1 MKRLIFLFIL
11 FLSNQLLFSQQ
22 SVTVDCSTGPIS
34 TTFCYDTGL
43 DNSYVFSSNDGTPLN
58 LTIDEGQVEN
68 GWDEFIVY
76 DSDGVTE
83 LTPTQPFYGNGGNLA
98 GLSFQ
103 SSGDS
108 ITLLVD
114 EDGSISCVSSG
125 YTPITFTISCA
136 TCINPTVDFEVVSDC
151 LNGPQF
157 FLDVNVTDLGSASSL
172 TISDNQGN
180 NSTVNNAGTF
190 QFGPY
195 TNNTDVQFTAT
206 NDDDVNC
213 SLTSGSL
220 TQEYCATTLVDC
232 GIGPVS
238 NSYCYG
244 NGDTTQF
251 EYVSSDGSPI
261 NLTIDSGLIEAGW
274 DIITITDSDGSIL
287 FQGDNGGDL
296 TGLAFQSSGD
306 TMYFGFQTDG
316 SVSCQSSSTYSA
328 GIDWTVACAT
338 CTNPSAEYAVIDDCA
353 NGDQFLI
360 DVNITDMGD
369 AGSLTISDNYSSNTE
384 QVTTTGIVQ
393 MGPYPFLTDIIITTS
408 NDQDVNCVINSNPIQ
423 LFACLPENDNCSG
436 AIIIE
441 ANEDDSCDAS
451 GSGTLVAATPSS
463 ESNSCGGSS
472 DDDVWFEFTAVSE
485 NHAISLYN
493 IVGDTQDLYHV
504 LYEGDGCGNLNQIYC
519 SDDNNS
525 TANGLILGSSYFI
538 RVYSFT
544 ANELSNL
551 TFDICVFTVPPPIST
566 STTLY
571 TVDELVTDVLIDSEC
586 NQAFN
591 VTSSTGIDFGS
602 TNGIGYFESNG
613 SSWPFE
619 DGLIMTSGDVA
630 NAIGPESG
638 VLVDGGF
645 EWPGD
650 GDLEAFIPGLNAGDT
665 NNASIIEFDFVP
677 VTNNMSFDFIFA
689 AEEYG
694 TFQCTFTDA
703 FAFLLTDS
711 SGNTTNL
718 AIVPGTDDPI
728 SVLTVRDDQYNGACE
743 SVNAEWFA
751 NYYGP
756 GGLPP
761 LTSPTNFIGHTE
773 VMTASAT
780 VIPNEVYTIKL
791 VVADDGDTIYDS
803 AVFIDGGSFDIGQ
816 LDLGDDILVSSG
828 NALCEGQEIIL
839 DAGALPNNSSIEW
852 FMDGLLI
859 DDANDVTLAVTE
871 TAFYSAT
878 ITVDNTDCTYGDDIL
893 VEFFQSPIITPVN
906 DNIIKCANEGF
917 TLEVDIE
924 NSDQLNSL
932 TYIWTLD
939 GIDVQI
945 GSENTYYLN
954 ELAEESGEFTVT
966 VFDDIT
972 YCWNSTTITVQ
983 FYENSYCVDLPQGL
997 SPNGDGFNDCLI
1009 LDHLED
1015 RDDIDRIDVFNR
1027 YGTKIYELNE
1037 YIDQWCGYDNE
1048 GKTVPV
1054 GTYFYIIYFHSTKEP
1069 INSWIYV
1076 NY

>member
-1 MKRLIFLFIL
+1 M
-11 FLSNQLLFSQQ
+11 
-22 SVTVDCSTGPIS
+22 DCSAGPVS
-34 TTFCYDTGL
+34 TTFCYDTGQ
-43 DNSYVFSSNDGTPLN
+43 DNSYTFTSNDGTPLN
-58 LTIDEGQVEN
+58 LTIDEGQVETN
-68 GWDEFIVY
+68 WDELEIR
-76 DSDGVTE
+76 DSDGTV
-83 LTPTQPFYGNGGNLA
+83 LYNGYGNGGNIA
-98 GLSFQ
+98 GFSFQ
-103 SSGDS
+103 SSGDT
-108 ITLLVD
+108 ITLEVV

-125 YTPITFTISCA
+125 YTPITFSVSCA
-136 TCINPTVDFEVVSDC
+136 TCVNPQVDYEVVSDC
-151 LNGPQF
+151 LNAPQF
-157 FLDVNVTDLGSASSL
+157 FVDVNVTDLGSAGSL

-180 NSTVNNAGTF
+180 SSSATATGTI

-195 TNNTDVQFTAT
+195 ANNTNVQITT
-206 NDDDVNC
+206 SNDDDANC
-213 SLTSGSL
+213 SSSSGPL

-232 GIGPVS
+232 AVGPVS
-238 NSYCYG
+238 SSYCYG

-251 EYVSSDGSPI
+251 EYVSSDGSPL

-274 DIITITDSDGSIL
+274 DIIIITDTDGSIL

-296 TGLAFQSSGD
+296 TGLSFQSSGD
-306 TMYFGFQTDG
+306 TIYLGFQTDG
-316 SVSCQSSSTYSA
+316 SISCASSSTYA
-328 GIDWTVACAT
+328 GGIDWTVACAT
-338 CTNPSAEYAVIDDCA
+338 CTNPSAEYTVIDDCA

-360 DVNITDMGD
+360 DVNITSMGD
-369 AGSLTISDNYSSNTE
+369 ATSLTISDNYSSNTE
-384 QVTTTGIVQ
+384 QTSSTGVVQ
-393 MGPYPFLTDIIITTS
+393 MGPYPFLTDIVITVS
-408 NDQDVNCVINSNPIQ
+408 NDQDVNCVINSSPIQ
-423 LFACLPENDNCSG
+423 LFACPPENDNCSG
-436 AIIIE
+436 ATMIE
-441 ANEDDSCDAS
+441 ANEDESCDAS

-463 ESNSCGGSS
+463 ESNSCGGSA

-504 LYEGDGCGNLNQIYC
+504 LYEGDGCGSLNQIYC

-525 TANGLILGSSYFI
+525 TANDLTIGNNYFV

-566 STTLY
+566 TTSLY
-571 TVDELVTDVLIDSEC
+571 TVEELVTDVLIDSQC

-591 VTSSTGIDFGS
+591 ITSSTGSDFGS
-602 TNGIGYFESNG
+602 TNGIGYFEANG

-619 DGLIMTSGDVA
+619 NGLIMTSGDVA
-630 NAIGPESG
+630 NAPGPESG
-638 VLVDGGF
+638 VLLDGTYA
-645 EWPGD
+645 WPGD

-665 NNASIIEFDFVP
+665 NNASIIEFEFVP
-677 VTNNMSFDFIFA
+677 VSNSMSFDFIFA

-711 SGNTTNL
+711 AGNTTNL
-718 AIVPGTDDPI
+718 GIVPGTDDPI

-743 SVNAEWFA
+743 SVNEEWFA

-816 LDLGDDILVSSG
+816 LDLGEDILVSSG
-828 NALCEGQEIIL
+828 NALCEGQEIVL
-839 DAGALPNNSSIEW
+839 DAGALPNNSTIEW
-852 FMDGLLI
+852 FMDGTLMEGETG
-859 DDANDVTLAVTE
+859 VTLTVTE
-871 TAFYSAT
+871 TAFYSAI
-878 ITVDNTDCTYGDDIL
+878 ITVDNTDCSYGDDIL
-893 VEFFQSPIITPVN
+893 VEFFQSPVISPVE
-906 DNIIKCANEGF
+906 DAVIKCANEGY
-917 TLEVDIE
+917 TLEVNIE

-939 GIDVQI
+939 GIDLQT
-945 GSENTYYLN
+945 GTENTYYLDEMN
-954 ELAEESGEFTVT
+954 EESGEFTVT

-972 YCWNSTTITVQ
+972 YCWSSTTINVD

-1015 RDDIDRIDVFNR
+1015 REDIDKIEVFNR

-1037 YIDQWCGYDNE
+1037 YVDQWCGSDQD
-1048 GKTVPV
+1048 GKVVPV
-1054 GTYFYIIYFHSTKEP
+1054 GTYFYIIYFNSSKEP
-1069 INSWIYV
+1069 ITSWIYV

>member
-1 MKRLIFLFIL
+1 MKRFIFFIAL
-11 FLSNQLLFSQQ
+11 FLSTQFIISQQ
-22 SVTVDCSTGPIS
+22 NTTVDCTTGPVS
-34 TTFCYDTGL
+34 TTFCYDTGM
-43 DNSYVFSSNDGTPLN
+43 DNSYTFTSNDGTPLN
-58 LTIDEGQVEN
+58 LTIAEGQVETN
-68 GWDEFIVY
+68 WDELEIR
-76 DSDGVTE
+76 DSDGTV
-83 LTPTQPFYGNGGNLA
+83 LYNGYGNGGDISA
-98 GLSFQ
+98 LSFQ

-108 ITLLVD
+108 ITLEVV

-125 YTPITFTISCA
+125 YTPITFIVSCA
-136 TCINPTVDFEVVSDC
+136 TCVNPQVDYEVVSDC
-151 LNGPQF
+151 LNAPQF
-157 FLDVNVTDLGSASSL
+157 FVDVNVTDLGSAGSL

-180 NSTVNNAGTF
+180 TSSTSNTGTI

-195 TNNTDVQFTAT
+195 ANNTDVQITASN
-206 NDDDVNC
+206 NDDANC
-213 SLTSGSL
+213 SSTSGPL

-232 GIGPVS
+232 AVGPVS
-238 NSYCYG
+238 SSYCYG

-251 EYVSSDGSPI
+251 EYVSSDGSPL
-261 NLTIDSGLIEAGW
+261 NLTVDSGLIEAGW
-274 DIITITDSDGSIL
+274 DIIIVTDTDGSIL

-296 TGLAFQSSGD
+296 TGLSFQSSGD
-306 TMYFGFQTDG
+306 TIYLGFQTDG
-316 SVSCQSSSTYSA
+316 SISCTSSSTYA
-328 GIDWTVACAT
+328 GGIDWTVACAT
-338 CTNPSAEYAVIDDCA
+338 CTNPSAEYTVIDDCA

-360 DVNITDMGD
+360 DVNITSMGD

-384 QVTTTGIVQ
+384 QTSSTGIVQ
-393 MGPYPFLTDIIITTS
+393 MGPYPFLTDIIITVS

-423 LFACLPENDNCSG
+423 LFACPPENDNCSG
-436 AIIIE
+436 AIFIE
-441 ANEDDSCDAS
+441 ANEDESCNAS

-463 ESNSCGGSS
+463 ESNACGGSA

-493 IVGDTQDLYHV
+493 IIGDTQDLYHV
-504 LYEGDGCGNLNQIYC
+504 LYEGDGCGNLNQVYC

-525 TANGLILGSSYFI
+525 TANGLTVGDNYFV

-571 TVDELVTDVLIDSEC
+571 SVEELVTEVLIDSEC

-602 TNGIGYFESNG
+602 TNGIGYFEANG

-619 DGLIMTSGDVA
+619 NGLIMTSGDVA
-630 NAIGPESG
+630 NAAGPESG
-638 VLVDGGF
+638 VLVDGTYA
-645 EWPGD
+645 WPGD

-665 NNASIIEFDFVP
+665 NNASIIEFEFVP
-677 VTNNMSFDFIFA
+677 VSNSMSFDFIFA

-711 SGNTTNL
+711 SGNTSNL

-728 SVLTVRDDQYNGACE
+728 SVLTVRDDQYNGSCE

-773 VMTASAT
+773 VMTATAT

-816 LDLGDDILVSSG
+816 LDLGEDILVSSG
-828 NALCEGQEIIL
+828 NALCEGQEIVL

-852 FMDGLLI
+852 FMDGTLLEGETG
-859 DDANDVTLAVTE
+859 VTLSVTE
-871 TAFYSAT
+871 TAFYSAI
-878 ITVDNTDCTYGDDIL
+878 ITVDNTDCAYGDDIL
-893 VEFFQSPIITPVN
+893 VEFFQSPQIVAVE
-906 DNIIKCANEGF
+906 DSIIKCANEGY
-917 TLEVDIE
+917 TLEVNIE

-939 GIDVQI
+939 GIDLQT
-945 GSENTYYLN
+945 GTDNTYYLD
-954 ELAEESGEFTVT
+954 ELTEETGEFTVT
-966 VFDDIT
+966 VFDDVT
-972 YCWNSTTITVQ
+972 YCWNSITINVD

-997 SPNGDGFNDCLI
+997 SPNGDGYNDCLI

-1015 RDDIDRIDVFNR
+1015 IEDIDKIEVFNR
-1027 YGTKIYELNE
+1027 YGTKIYEMNE
-1037 YIDQWCGYDNE
+1037 YVDQWCGVDQD
-1048 GKTVPV
+1048 GKIVPV
-1054 GTYFYIIYFHSTKEP
+1054 GTYFYIIYFNSTKEP
-1069 INSWIYV
+1069 ITSWIYV

>member
-1 MKRLIFLFIL
+1 MRYLLLSIFSIIH
-11 FLSNQLLFSQQ
+11 LSTFSQQ
-22 SVTVDCSTGPIS
+22 NTTVDCSAGPVS
-34 TTFCYDTGL
+34 TTFCYDTGQ
-43 DNSYVFSSNDGTPLN
+43 DNSYTFTSNDGTPLN
-58 LTIDEGQVEN
+58 LTIDEGQVETN
-68 GWDEFIVY
+68 WDELEIR
-76 DSDGVTE
+76 DSDGTV
-83 LTPTQPFYGNGGNLA
+83 LYNGYGNGGNIA
-98 GLSFQ
+98 GFSFQ
-103 SSGDS
+103 SSGDT
-108 ITLLVD
+108 ITLEVV

-125 YTPITFTISCA
+125 YTPITFSVSCA
-136 TCINPTVDFEVVSDC
+136 TCVNPQVDYEVVSDC
-151 LNGPQF
+151 LNAPQF
-157 FLDVNVTDLGSASSL
+157 FVDVNVTDLGSAGSL

-180 NSTVNNAGTF
+180 SSSATGTGII

-195 TNNTDVQFTAT
+195 ANNTNVQITAS
-206 NDDDVNC
+206 NDDDANC
-213 SLTSGSL
+213 SSSSGPL

-232 GIGPVS
+232 AVGPVS
-238 NSYCYG
+238 SSYCYG

-251 EYVSSDGSPI
+251 EYVSSDGSPL

-274 DIITITDSDGSIL
+274 DIIIITDTDGSIL

-296 TGLAFQSSGD
+296 TGLSFQSSGD
-306 TMYFGFQTDG
+306 TIYLGFQTDG
-316 SVSCQSSSTYSA
+316 SVSCTSSSTYA
-328 GIDWTVACAT
+328 GGIDWTVACAT
-338 CTNPSAEYAVIDDCA
+338 CTNPSAEYTVIDDCA

-360 DVNITDMGD
+360 DVNITSMGD
-369 AGSLTISDNYSSNTE
+369 ATSLTISDNYSSNTE
-384 QVTTTGIVQ
+384 QTSSTGVVQ
-393 MGPYPFLTDIIITTS
+393 MGPYPFLTDIVITVS
-408 NDQDVNCVINSNPIQ
+408 NDQDVNCVINSSPIQ
-423 LFACLPENDNCSG
+423 LFACPPENDNCSG
-436 AIIIE
+436 ATMIE
-441 ANEDDSCDAS
+441 ANEDERCDVS

-463 ESNSCGGSS
+463 ESNSCGGSA

-504 LYEGDGCGNLNQIYC
+504 LYEGDGCGSLNQIYC

-525 TANGLILGSSYFI
+525 TANDLTIGNNYFV

-566 STTLY
+566 TTSLY
-571 TVDELVTDVLIDSEC
+571 TVEELVTDVLIDSQC

-591 VTSSTGIDFGS
+591 ITSSTGSDFGS
-602 TNGIGYFESNG
+602 TNGIGYFEANG

-619 DGLIMTSGDVA
+619 NGLIMTSGDVA
-630 NAIGPESG
+630 NAPGPESG
-638 VLVDGGF
+638 VLLDGTYA
-645 EWPGD
+645 WPGD

-665 NNASIIEFDFVP
+665 NNASIIEFEFVP
-677 VTNNMSFDFIFA
+677 VSNSMSFDFIFA

-711 SGNTTNL
+711 AGNTANL

-728 SVLTVRDDQYNGACE
+728 SVLTVRDDQYNGSCE
-743 SVNAEWFA
+743 SVNEEWFA

-816 LDLGDDILVSSG
+816 LDLGEDILVSSG
-828 NALCEGQEIIL
+828 NALCEGQEIVL
-839 DAGALPNNSSIEW
+839 DAGALPNNSTIEW
-852 FMDGLLI
+852 FMDGALI
-859 DDANDVTLAVTE
+859 EGETGVTLAVTE
-871 TAFYSAT
+871 TAFYSAI
-878 ITVDNTDCTYGDDIL
+878 ITVDNTDCAYGDDIL
-893 VEFFQSPIITPVN
+893 VEFFQSPVISPVE
-906 DNIIKCANEGF
+906 DEIIKCANEGY
-917 TLEVDIE
+917 TLEVNIE

-932 TYIWTLD
+932 TYIWTLN
-939 GIDVQI
+939 GIDLQT
-945 GSENTYYLN
+945 GTENTYYLDEMN
-954 ELAEESGEFTVT
+954 EESGEFTVT

-972 YCWNSTTITVQ
+972 YCWSSTTINVD

-1015 RDDIDRIDVFNR
+1015 REDIDKIEVFNR

-1037 YIDQWCGYDNE
+1037 YVDQWCGSDQD
-1048 GKTVPV
+1048 GKVVPV
-1054 GTYFYIIYFHSTKEP
+1054 GTYFYIIYFNSSKEP
-1069 INSWIYV
+1069 ITSWIYV

>member
-1 MKRLIFLFIL
+1 M
-11 FLSNQLLFSQQ
+11 
-22 SVTVDCSTGPIS
+22 DCSAGPVS
-34 TTFCYDTGL
+34 TTFCYDTGQ
-43 DNSYVFSSNDGTPLN
+43 DNSFTFTSNDGTPLN
-58 LTIDEGQVEN
+58 LTIDEGQVETN
-68 GWDEFIVY
+68 WDELEIR
-76 DSDGVTE
+76 DSDGTV
-83 LTPTQPFYGNGGNLA
+83 LYNGYGNGGNIA
-98 GLSFQ
+98 GFSFQ
-103 SSGDS
+103 SSGDT
-108 ITLLVD
+108 ITLEVV

-125 YTPITFTISCA
+125 YTPITFTVSCA
-136 TCINPTVDFEVVSDC
+136 TCVNPQVDYEVVSDC
-151 LNGPQF
+151 LNAPQF
-157 FLDVNVTDLGSASSL
+157 FVDVNVTDLGSAGSL

-180 NSTVNNAGTF
+180 SSSATATGTI

-195 TNNTDVQFTAT
+195 ANNTNVQITT
-206 NDDDVNC
+206 SNDDDANC
-213 SLTSGSL
+213 SSSSGPL

-232 GIGPVS
+232 AVGPVS
-238 NSYCYG
+238 SSYCYG

-251 EYVSSDGSPI
+251 EYVSSDGSPL

-274 DIITITDSDGSIL
+274 DIIIITDTDGSIL

-296 TGLAFQSSGD
+296 TGLSFQSSGD
-306 TMYFGFQTDG
+306 TIYLGFQTDG
-316 SVSCQSSSTYSA
+316 SVSCASSSTYA
-328 GIDWTVACAT
+328 GGIDWTVACAT
-338 CTNPSAEYAVIDDCA
+338 CTNPSAEYTVIDDCA

-360 DVNITDMGD
+360 DVNITSMGD
-369 AGSLTISDNYSSNTE
+369 ATSLTISDNYSSNTE
-384 QVTTTGIVQ
+384 QTSSTGVVQ
-393 MGPYPFLTDIIITTS
+393 MGPYPFLTDIVITVS
-408 NDQDVNCVINSNPIQ
+408 NDQDVNCVINSSPIQ
-423 LFACLPENDNCSG
+423 LFACPPENDNCSG
-436 AIIIE
+436 ATMIE
-441 ANEDDSCDAS
+441 ANEDESCDAS

-463 ESNSCGGSS
+463 ESNSCGGSA

-504 LYEGDGCGNLNQIYC
+504 LYEGDGCGSLNQIYC

-525 TANGLILGSSYFI
+525 TANELTIGNNYFV

-566 STTLY
+566 TTSLY
-571 TVDELVTDVLIDSEC
+571 TVEELVTDVLIDSQC

-591 VTSSTGIDFGS
+591 ITSSTGSDFGS
-602 TNGIGYFESNG
+602 TNGIGYFEANG

-619 DGLIMTSGDVA
+619 NGLIMTSGDVA
-630 NAIGPESG
+630 NAPGPESG
-638 VLVDGGF
+638 VLLDGTYA
-645 EWPGD
+645 WPGD

-665 NNASIIEFDFVP
+665 NNASIIEFEFVP
-677 VTNNMSFDFIFA
+677 VSNSMSFDFIFA

-711 SGNTTNL
+711 AGNTTNL

-743 SVNAEWFA
+743 SVNEEWFA

-816 LDLGDDILVSSG
+816 LDLGEDILVSSG
-828 NALCEGQEIIL
+828 NALCEGQEIVL

-852 FMDGLLI
+852 FMDGNLMEGETG
-859 DDANDVTLAVTE
+859 VTLTVTE
-871 TAFYSAT
+871 TAFYSAL
-878 ITVDNTDCTYGDDIL
+878 ITVDNTDCSYGDDIL
-893 VEFFQSPIITPVN
+893 IEFFQSPVISTVE
-906 DNIIKCANEGF
+906 DAVIKCANEGY
-917 TLEVDIE
+917 TLEVNIE

-939 GIDVQI
+939 GIDLQT
-945 GSENTYYLN
+945 GTENTYYLDEMN
-954 ELAEESGEFTVT
+954 EESGEFTVT

-972 YCWNSTTITVQ
+972 YCWSSTTINVD

-1015 RDDIDRIDVFNR
+1015 REDIDKIEVFNR

-1037 YIDQWCGYDNE
+1037 YVDQWCGSDQD
-1048 GKTVPV
+1048 GKVVPV
-1054 GTYFYIIYFHSTKEP
+1054 GTYFYIIYFNSSKEP
-1069 INSWIYV
+1069 ITSWIYV

>member
-1 MKRLIFLFIL
+1 MKRFIFFIAL
-11 FLSNQLLFSQQ
+11 FLSTQFIISQQ
-22 SVTVDCSTGPIS
+22 NTTVNCTTGPVS
-34 TTFCYDTGL
+34 TTFCYDTGM
-43 DNSYVFSSNDGTPLN
+43 DNSYTFTSNDGTPLN
-58 LTIDEGQVEN
+58 LTIAEGQVETN
-68 GWDEFIVY
+68 WDELEIR
-76 DSDGVTE
+76 DSDGSV
-83 LTPTQPFYGNGGNLA
+83 LYNGYGNGGNIS
-98 GLSFQ
+98 GFSFQ
-103 SSGDS
+103 SSGDT
-108 ITLLVD
+108 ITLEVV

-125 YTPITFTISCA
+125 YTPITFIVSCA
-136 TCINPTVDFEVVSDC
+136 TCVNPQVDYEVVSDC
-151 LNGPQF
+151 LNAPQF
-157 FLDVNVTDLGSASSL
+157 FVDVNVTDLGSAGSL

-180 NSTVNNAGTF
+180 TSSTSNTGTI

-195 TNNTDVQFTAT
+195 DNNTDVQITASN
-206 NDDDVNC
+206 NDDANC
-213 SLTSGSL
+213 SSSSGPL

-232 GIGPVS
+232 GVGPVS
-238 NSYCYG
+238 SSYCYG

-251 EYVSSDGSPI
+251 EYVSSDGSPL
-261 NLTIDSGLIEAGW
+261 NLTVDSGLIEAGW
-274 DIITITDSDGSIL
+274 DIIIVTDTDGSIL

-296 TGLAFQSSGD
+296 TGLSFQSSGD
-306 TMYFGFQTDG
+306 TIYFGFQTDG
-316 SVSCQSSSTYSA
+316 SISCTSSSTYA
-328 GIDWTVACAT
+328 GGIDWTVACAT
-338 CTNPSAEYAVIDDCA
+338 CTNPSAEYTVIDDCA

-360 DVNITDMGD
+360 DVNITSMGD

-384 QVTTTGIVQ
+384 QTSSTGIVQ
-393 MGPYPFLTDIIITTS
+393 MGPYPFLTDIIITVS

-423 LFACLPENDNCSG
+423 LFACPPENDNCSG
-436 AIIIE
+436 AIFIE
-441 ANEDDSCDAS
+441 ANEDESCDAS

-463 ESNSCGGSS
+463 ESNACGGSA

-493 IVGDTQDLYHV
+493 IIGDTQDLYHV
-504 LYEGDGCGNLNQIYC
+504 LYEGDGCGNLNQVYC

-525 TANGLILGSSYFI
+525 TANGLTVGDNYFV

-544 ANELSNL
+544 ANELSSL

-566 STTLY
+566 STTLFS
-571 TVDELVTDVLIDSEC
+571 VEELVTEVLIDSEC

-602 TNGIGYFESNG
+602 TNGIGYFEANG

-619 DGLIMTSGDVA
+619 NGLIMTSGDVA
-630 NAIGPESG
+630 NAAGPESG
-638 VLVDGGF
+638 VLVDGTYA
-645 EWPGD
+645 WPGD

-665 NNASIIEFDFVP
+665 NNASIIEFEFVP
-677 VTNNMSFDFIFA
+677 VSNSMSFDFIFA

-718 AIVPGTDDPI
+718 AIVPGTDDPV
-728 SVLTVRDDQYNGACE
+728 SVLTVRDDQYNGSCE

-773 VMTASAT
+773 VMTATAT

-816 LDLGDDILVSSG
+816 LDLGEDILVSSG
-828 NALCEGQEIIL
+828 NALCEGQEIVL

-852 FMDGLLI
+852 FMDGILLEGETG
-859 DDANDVTLAVTE
+859 VTLSVTE
-871 TAFYSAT
+871 TAFYSAI
-878 ITVDNTDCTYGDDIL
+878 ITVDNTDCAYGDDIL
-893 VEFFQSPIITPVN
+893 VEFFQSPQIVAVE
-906 DNIIKCANEGF
+906 DSIIKCANEGY
-917 TLEVDIE
+917 TLEVNIE

-939 GIDVQI
+939 GIDLQT
-945 GSENTYYLN
+945 GSDNTYYLD
-954 ELAEESGEFTVT
+954 ELNEESGEFTVT

-972 YCWNSTTITVQ
+972 YCWNSITINVD

-1009 LDHLED
+1009 LDHLEAQE
-1015 RDDIDRIDVFNR
+1015 DIDKIEVFNR
-1027 YGTKIYELNE
+1027 YGTKIYEMNE
-1037 YIDQWCGYDNE
+1037 YVDQWCGVDQD
-1048 GKTVPV
+1048 GKIVPV
-1054 GTYFYIIYFHSTKEP
+1054 GTYFYIIYFNSTKEP
-1069 INSWIYV
+1069 ITSWIYV

>member
-1 MKRLIFLFIL
+1 MKRFTFFIALFFLV
-11 FLSNQLLFSQQ
+11 QLAFSQQ
-22 SVTVDCSTGPIS
+22 NTTVDCSVGPVS
-34 TTFCYDTGL
+34 TTFCYDTGQ
-43 DNSYVFSSNDGTPLN
+43 DNSYTFTSNDGTPLN
-58 LTIDEGQVEN
+58 LTIDEGQVETN
-68 GWDEFIVY
+68 WDELEIR
-76 DSDGVTE
+76 DSDGTV
-83 LTPTQPFYGNGGNLA
+83 LYNGYGNGGNIA
-98 GLSFQ
+98 GFSFQ
-103 SSGDS
+103 SSGDT
-108 ITLLVD
+108 ITLEVV

-125 YTPITFTISCA
+125 YTPITFTVSCA
-136 TCINPTVDFEVVSDC
+136 TCVNPQVDYEVVSDC
-151 LNGPQF
+151 LNAPQF
-157 FLDVNVTDLGSASSL
+157 FVDVNVTDLGSAGSL

-180 NSTVNNAGTF
+180 SSSATATGTI

-195 TNNTDVQFTAT
+195 ANNTNVQITT
-206 NDDDVNC
+206 SNDDDANC
-213 SLTSGSL
+213 SSSSGPL

-232 GIGPVS
+232 AVGPVS
-238 NSYCYG
+238 SSYCYG

-251 EYVSSDGSPI
+251 EYVSSDGSPL

-274 DIITITDSDGSIL
+274 DIIIITDTDGSIL

-296 TGLAFQSSGD
+296 TGLSFQSSGD
-306 TMYFGFQTDG
+306 TIYLGFQTDG
-316 SVSCQSSSTYSA
+316 SVSCASSSTYA
-328 GIDWTVACAT
+328 GGIDWTVACAT
-338 CTNPSAEYAVIDDCA
+338 CTNPSAEYTVIDDCA

-360 DVNITDMGD
+360 DVNITSMGD
-369 AGSLTISDNYSSNTE
+369 ATSLTISDNYSSNTE
-384 QVTTTGIVQ
+384 QTSSTGVVQ
-393 MGPYPFLTDIIITTS
+393 MGPYPFLTDIVITVS
-408 NDQDVNCVINSNPIQ
+408 NDQDVNCVINSSPIQ
-423 LFACLPENDNCSG
+423 LFACPPENDNCSG
-436 AIIIE
+436 ATMIE
-441 ANEDDSCDAS
+441 ANEDESCDAS

-463 ESNSCGGSS
+463 ESNSCGGSA

-504 LYEGDGCGNLNQIYC
+504 LYEGDGCGSLNQIYC

-525 TANGLILGSSYFI
+525 TANDLTIGNNYFV

-566 STTLY
+566 TTSLY
-571 TVDELVTDVLIDSEC
+571 TVEELVTDVLIDSQC

-591 VTSSTGIDFGS
+591 ITSSTGSDFGS
-602 TNGIGYFESNG
+602 TNGIGYFEANG

-619 DGLIMTSGDVA
+619 NGLIMTSGDVA
-630 NAIGPESG
+630 NAPGPESG
-638 VLVDGGF
+638 VLLDGTYA
-645 EWPGD
+645 WPGD

-665 NNASIIEFDFVP
+665 NNASIIEFEFVP
-677 VTNNMSFDFIFA
+677 VSNSMSFDFIFA

-711 SGNTTNL
+711 AGNTTNL

-743 SVNAEWFA
+743 SVNEEWFA

-816 LDLGDDILVSSG
+816 LDLGEDILVSSG
-828 NALCEGQEIIL
+828 NALCEGQEIVL
-839 DAGALPNNSSIEW
+839 DAGALPNNSTIEW
-852 FMDGLLI
+852 FMDGNLMEGETG
-859 DDANDVTLAVTE
+859 VTLTVTE
-871 TAFYSAT
+871 TAFYSAI
-878 ITVDNTDCTYGDDIL
+878 ITVDNTDCSYGDDIL
-893 VEFFQSPIITPVN
+893 IEFFQSPVISTVE
-906 DNIIKCANEGF
+906 DAVIKCANEGY
-917 TLEVDIE
+917 TLEVNIE

-939 GIDVQI
+939 GIDLQT
-945 GSENTYYLN
+945 GTENTYYLDEMN
-954 ELAEESGEFTVT
+954 EESGEFTVT

-972 YCWNSTTITVQ
+972 YCWSSTTINVD

-1015 RDDIDRIDVFNR
+1015 REDIDKIEVFNR

-1037 YIDQWCGYDNE
+1037 YVDQWCGSDQD
-1048 GKTVPV
+1048 GKVVPV
-1054 GTYFYIIYFHSTKEP
+1054 GTYFYIIYFNSSKEP
-1069 INSWIYV
+1069 ITSWIYV

>member
-1 MKRLIFLFIL
+1 MKRFIFFIALFFSVQLI
-11 FLSNQLLFSQQ
+11 FSQQ
-22 SVTVDCSTGPIS
+22 NTTVDCSAGPVS
-34 TTFCYDTGL
+34 TTFCYDTGQ
-43 DNSYVFSSNDGTPLN
+43 DNSYTFTSNDGTPLN
-58 LTIDEGQVEN
+58 LTIDEGQVETN
-68 GWDEFIVY
+68 WDELEIR
-76 DSDGVTE
+76 DSDGTV
-83 LTPTQPFYGNGGNLA
+83 LYNGYGNGGNIA
-98 GLSFQ
+98 GFSFQ
-103 SSGDS
+103 SSGDT
-108 ITLLVD
+108 ITLEVV

-125 YTPITFTISCA
+125 YTPITFTVSCA
-136 TCINPTVDFEVVSDC
+136 TCVNPQVDYEVVSDC
-151 LNGPQF
+151 LNAPQF
-157 FLDVNVTDLGSASSL
+157 FVDVNVTDLGSAGSL

-180 NSTVNNAGTF
+180 SSSATATGTI

-195 TNNTDVQFTAT
+195 ANNTNVQITT
-206 NDDDVNC
+206 SNDDDANC
-213 SLTSGSL
+213 SSSSGPL

-232 GIGPVS
+232 AVGPVS
-238 NSYCYG
+238 SSYCYG

-251 EYVSSDGSPI
+251 EYVSSDGSPL

-274 DIITITDSDGSIL
+274 DIIIITDTDGSIL

-296 TGLAFQSSGD
+296 TGLSFQSSGD
-306 TMYFGFQTDG
+306 TIYLGFQTDG
-316 SVSCQSSSTYSA
+316 SISCASSSTYA
-328 GIDWTVACAT
+328 GGIDWTVACAT
-338 CTNPSAEYAVIDDCA
+338 CTNPSAEYTVIDDCA

-360 DVNITDMGD
+360 DVNITSMGD
-369 AGSLTISDNYSSNTE
+369 ATSLTISDNYSSNTE
-384 QVTTTGIVQ
+384 QTSSTGVVQ
-393 MGPYPFLTDIIITTS
+393 MGPYPFLTDIVITVS
-408 NDQDVNCVINSNPIQ
+408 NDQDVNCVINSSPIQ
-423 LFACLPENDNCSG
+423 LFACPPENDNCSG
-436 AIIIE
+436 AIMIE
-441 ANEDDSCDAS
+441 ANEDESCDAS

-463 ESNSCGGSS
+463 ESNSCGGSA

-504 LYEGDGCGNLNQIYC
+504 LYEGDGCGSLNQIYC

-525 TANGLILGSSYFI
+525 TANDLTIGNNYFV

-566 STTLY
+566 NTSLY
-571 TVDELVTDVLIDSEC
+571 TVEELVTDVLIDSQC

-591 VTSSTGIDFGS
+591 ITSSTGSDFGS
-602 TNGIGYFESNG
+602 TNGIGYFEANG

-619 DGLIMTSGDVA
+619 NGLIMTSGDVA
-630 NAIGPESG
+630 NAPGPESG
-638 VLVDGGF
+638 VLLDGTYA
-645 EWPGD
+645 WPGD

-665 NNASIIEFDFVP
+665 NNASIIEFEFVP
-677 VTNNMSFDFIFA
+677 VSNSMSFDFIFA

-711 SGNTTNL
+711 AGNTTNL

-743 SVNAEWFA
+743 SVNEEWFA

-816 LDLGDDILVSSG
+816 LDLGEDILVSSG
-828 NALCEGQEIIL
+828 NALCEGQEIVL
-839 DAGALPNNSSIEW
+839 DAGALPNNSTIEW
-852 FMDGLLI
+852 FMDGTLMEGETG
-859 DDANDVTLAVTE
+859 VTLTVTE
-871 TAFYSAT
+871 TAFYSAI
-878 ITVDNTDCTYGDDIL
+878 ITVDNTDCSYGDDIL
-893 VEFFQSPIITPVN
+893 VEFFQSPVISPVE
-906 DNIIKCANEGF
+906 DAIIKCANEGY
-917 TLEVDIE
+917 TLEVNIE

-939 GIDVQI
+939 GIDLQT
-945 GSENTYYLN
+945 GTENTYYLDEMN
-954 ELAEESGEFTVT
+954 EESGEFTVT

-972 YCWNSTTITVQ
+972 YCWSSTTINVD

-1015 RDDIDRIDVFNR
+1015 REDIDKIEVFNR

-1037 YIDQWCGYDNE
+1037 YVDQWCGSDQD
-1048 GKTVPV
+1048 GKVVPV
-1054 GTYFYIIYFHSTKEP
+1054 GTYFYIIYFNSSKEP
-1069 INSWIYV
+1069 ITSWIYV

>member
-1 MKRLIFLFIL
+1 MKRFIFFIALF
-11 FLSNQLLFSQQ
+11 FSVQLMFSQQ
-22 SVTVDCSTGPIS
+22 NTTVDCSAGPVS
-34 TTFCYDTGL
+34 TTFCYDTGQ
-43 DNSYVFSSNDGTPLN
+43 DNSYTFTSNDGTPLN
-58 LTIDEGQVEN
+58 LTIDEGQVETN
-68 GWDEFIVY
+68 WDELEIR
-76 DSDGVTE
+76 DSDGTV
-83 LTPTQPFYGNGGNLA
+83 LYNGYGNGGNIA
-98 GLSFQ
+98 GFSFQ
-103 SSGDS
+103 SSGDT
-108 ITLLVD
+108 ITLEVV

-125 YTPITFTISCA
+125 YTPITFTVSCA
-136 TCINPTVDFEVVSDC
+136 TCVNPQVDYEVVSDC
-151 LNGPQF
+151 LNAPQF
-157 FLDVNVTDLGSASSL
+157 FVDVNVTDLGSAGSL

-180 NSTVNNAGTF
+180 SSSATATGTI

-195 TNNTDVQFTAT
+195 ANNTNVQITT
-206 NDDDVNC
+206 SNDDDANC
-213 SLTSGSL
+213 SSSSGPL

-232 GIGPVS
+232 AVGPVS
-238 NSYCYG
+238 SSYCYG

-251 EYVSSDGSPI
+251 EYVSSDGSPL

-274 DIITITDSDGSIL
+274 DIIIITDTDGSIL

-296 TGLAFQSSGD
+296 TGLSFQSSGD
-306 TMYFGFQTDG
+306 TIYLGFQTDG
-316 SVSCQSSSTYSA
+316 SISCASSSTYA
-328 GIDWTVACAT
+328 GGIDWTVACAT
-338 CTNPSAEYAVIDDCA
+338 CTNPSAEYTVIDDCA

-360 DVNITDMGD
+360 DVNITSMGD
-369 AGSLTISDNYSSNTE
+369 ATSLTISDNYSSNTE
-384 QVTTTGIVQ
+384 QTSSTGVVQ
-393 MGPYPFLTDIIITTS
+393 MGPYPFLTDIVITVS
-408 NDQDVNCVINSNPIQ
+408 NDQDVNCVINSSPIQ
-423 LFACLPENDNCSG
+423 LFACPPENDNCSG
-436 AIIIE
+436 ATMIE
-441 ANEDDSCDAS
+441 ANEDESCDAS

-463 ESNSCGGSS
+463 ESNSCGGSA

-504 LYEGDGCGNLNQIYC
+504 LYEGDGCGSLNQIYC

-525 TANGLILGSSYFI
+525 TANDLTIGNNYFV

-566 STTLY
+566 TTSLY
-571 TVDELVTDVLIDSEC
+571 TVEELVTDVLIDSQC

-591 VTSSTGIDFGS
+591 ITSSTGSDFGS
-602 TNGIGYFESNG
+602 TNGIGYFEANG

-619 DGLIMTSGDVA
+619 NGLIMTSGDVA
-630 NAIGPESG
+630 NAPGPESG
-638 VLVDGGF
+638 VLLDGTYA
-645 EWPGD
+645 WPGD

-665 NNASIIEFDFVP
+665 NNASIIEFEFVP
-677 VTNNMSFDFIFA
+677 VSNSMSFDFIFA

-711 SGNTTNL
+711 AGNTTNL

-743 SVNAEWFA
+743 SVNEEWFA

-816 LDLGDDILVSSG
+816 LDLGEDILVSSG
-828 NALCEGQEIIL
+828 NALCEGQEIVL
-839 DAGALPNNSSIEW
+839 DAGALPNNSTIEW
-852 FMDGLLI
+852 FMDGTLMEGETG
-859 DDANDVTLAVTE
+859 VTLTVTE
-871 TAFYSAT
+871 TAFYSAI
-878 ITVDNTDCTYGDDIL
+878 ITVDNTDCSYGDDIL
-893 VEFFQSPIITPVN
+893 VEFFQSPVISPVE
-906 DNIIKCANEGF
+906 DAIIKCANEGY
-917 TLEVDIE
+917 TLEVNIE

-939 GIDVQI
+939 GIDLQT
-945 GSENTYYLN
+945 GTENTYYLDEMN
-954 ELAEESGEFTVT
+954 EESGEFTVT

-972 YCWNSTTITVQ
+972 YCWSSTTINVD

-1015 RDDIDRIDVFNR
+1015 REDIDKIEVFNR

-1037 YIDQWCGYDNE
+1037 YVDQWCGSDQD
-1048 GKTVPV
+1048 GKVVPV
-1054 GTYFYIIYFHSTKEP
+1054 GTYFYIIYFNSSKEP
-1069 INSWIYV
+1069 ITSWIYV

>member
-1 MKRLIFLFIL
+1 MKRFTFFIALFFLV
-11 FLSNQLLFSQQ
+11 QLAFSQQ
-22 SVTVDCSTGPIS
+22 NTTVDCSAGPVS
-34 TTFCYDTGL
+34 TTFCYDTGQ
-43 DNSYVFSSNDGTPLN
+43 DNSFTFTSNDGTPLN
-58 LTIDEGQVEN
+58 LTIDEGQVETN
-68 GWDEFIVY
+68 WDELEIR
-76 DSDGVTE
+76 DSDGTV
-83 LTPTQPFYGNGGNLA
+83 LYNGYGNGGNIA
-98 GLSFQ
+98 GFSFQ
-103 SSGDS
+103 SSGDT
-108 ITLLVD
+108 ITLEVV

-125 YTPITFTISCA
+125 YTPITFTVSCA
-136 TCINPTVDFEVVSDC
+136 TCVNPQVDYEVVSDC
-151 LNGPQF
+151 LNAPQF
-157 FLDVNVTDLGSASSL
+157 FVDVNVTDLGSAGSL

-180 NSTVNNAGTF
+180 SSSATATGTI

-195 TNNTDVQFTAT
+195 INNTNVQITT
-206 NDDDVNC
+206 SNDDDANC
-213 SLTSGSL
+213 SSSSGPL

-232 GIGPVS
+232 AVGPVS
-238 NSYCYG
+238 SSYCYD

-251 EYVSSDGSPI
+251 EYVSSDGSPL

-274 DIITITDSDGSIL
+274 DIIIITDTDGSIL

-296 TGLAFQSSGD
+296 TGLSFQSSGD
-306 TMYFGFQTDG
+306 TINLGFQTDG
-316 SVSCQSSSTYSA
+316 SVSCTSSSTYA
-328 GIDWTVACAT
+328 GGIDWTVACAT
-338 CTNPSAEYAVIDDCA
+338 CTNPSAEYTVIDDCA

-360 DVNITDMGD
+360 DVNITSMGD
-369 AGSLTISDNYSSNTE
+369 ATSLTISDNYSSNTE
-384 QVTTTGIVQ
+384 QTSSTGVVQ
-393 MGPYPFLTDIIITTS
+393 MGPYPFLTDIVITVS
-408 NDQDVNCVINSNPIQ
+408 NDQDVNCVINSSPIQ
-423 LFACLPENDNCSG
+423 LFACPPENDNCSG
-436 AIIIE
+436 ATMIE
-441 ANEDDSCDAS
+441 ANEDESCDAS

-463 ESNSCGGSS
+463 ESNSCGGSA

-504 LYEGDGCGNLNQIYC
+504 LYEGDGCGSLNQIYC

-525 TANGLILGSSYFI
+525 TANDLTIGNNYFV

-566 STTLY
+566 TTSLY
-571 TVDELVTDVLIDSEC
+571 TVEELVTDVLIDSQC

-591 VTSSTGIDFGS
+591 ITSSTGSDFGS
-602 TNGIGYFESNG
+602 TNGIGYFEANG

-619 DGLIMTSGDVA
+619 NGLIMTSGDVA
-630 NAIGPESG
+630 NAPGPESG
-638 VLVDGGF
+638 VLLDGTYA
-645 EWPGD
+645 WPGD

-665 NNASIIEFDFVP
+665 NNASIIEFEFVP
-677 VTNNMSFDFIFA
+677 VSNSMSFDFIFA

-711 SGNTTNL
+711 AGNTTNL

-743 SVNAEWFA
+743 SVNEEWFA

-816 LDLGDDILVSSG
+816 LDLGEDILVSSG
-828 NALCEGQEIIL
+828 NALCEGQEIVL
-839 DAGALPNNSSIEW
+839 DAGALPNNSTIEW
-852 FMDGLLI
+852 FMDGALMEGETG
-859 DDANDVTLAVTE
+859 VTLTVTE
-871 TAFYSAT
+871 TAFYSAI
-878 ITVDNTDCTYGDDIL
+878 ITVDNTDCAYGDDIL
-893 VEFFQSPIITPVN
+893 VEFFQSPVISPVE
-906 DNIIKCANEGF
+906 DAIIKCANEGY
-917 TLEVDIE
+917 TLEVNIE

-939 GIDVQI
+939 GIDLQT
-945 GSENTYYLN
+945 GTENTYYLDEMN
-954 ELAEESGEFTVT
+954 EESGEFTVT

-972 YCWNSTTITVQ
+972 YCWSSTTINVD

-1015 RDDIDRIDVFNR
+1015 REDIDKIEVFNR

-1037 YIDQWCGYDNE
+1037 YVDQWCGSDQD
-1048 GKTVPV
+1048 GKVVPV
-1054 GTYFYIIYFHSTKEP
+1054 GTYFYIIYFNSSKEP
-1069 INSWIYV
+1069 ITSWIYV

>member
-1 MKRLIFLFIL
+1 MVG
-11 FLSNQLLFSQQ
+11 N
-22 SVTVDCSTGPIS
+22 IS
-34 TTFCYDTGL
+34 
-43 DNSYVFSSNDGTPLN
+43 
-58 LTIDEGQVEN
+58 
-68 GWDEFIVY
+68 
-76 DSDGVTE
+76 
-83 LTPTQPFYGNGGNLA
+83 A
-98 GLSFQ
+98 LSFQ

-108 ITLLVD
+108 ITLEVV

-125 YTPITFTISCA
+125 YTPITFIVSCA
-136 TCINPTVDFEVVSDC
+136 TCVNPQVDYEVVSDC
-151 LNGPQF
+151 LNAPQF
-157 FLDVNVTDLGSASSL
+157 FVDVNVTDLGSAGSL

-180 NSTVNNAGTF
+180 TSSTSNTGTI

-195 TNNTDVQFTAT
+195 ANNTDVQITASN
-206 NDDDVNC
+206 NDDANC
-213 SLTSGSL
+213 SSTSGPL

-232 GIGPVS
+232 AVGPVS
-238 NSYCYG
+238 SSYCYG

-251 EYVSSDGSPI
+251 EYVSSDGSPL
-261 NLTIDSGLIEAGW
+261 NLTVDSGLIEAGW
-274 DIITITDSDGSIL
+274 DIIIVTDTDGSIL

-296 TGLAFQSSGD
+296 TGLSFQSSGD
-306 TMYFGFQTDG
+306 TIYLGFQTDG
-316 SVSCQSSSTYSA
+316 SISCTSSSTYA
-328 GIDWTVACAT
+328 GGIDWTVACAT
-338 CTNPSAEYAVIDDCA
+338 CTNPSAEYTVIDDCA

-360 DVNITDMGD
+360 DVNITSMGD

-384 QVTTTGIVQ
+384 QTSSTGIVQ
-393 MGPYPFLTDIIITTS
+393 MGPYPFLTDIIITVS

-423 LFACLPENDNCSG
+423 LFACPPENDNCSG
-436 AIIIE
+436 AIFIE
-441 ANEDDSCDAS
+441 ANEDESCNAS

-463 ESNSCGGSS
+463 ESNACGGSA

-493 IVGDTQDLYHV
+493 IIGDTQDLYHV
-504 LYEGDGCGNLNQIYC
+504 LYEGDGCGNLNQVYC

-525 TANGLILGSSYFI
+525 TANGLTVGDNYFV

-571 TVDELVTDVLIDSEC
+571 SVEELVTEVLIDSEC

-602 TNGIGYFESNG
+602 TNGIGYFEANG

-619 DGLIMTSGDVA
+619 NGLIMTSGDVA
-630 NAIGPESG
+630 NAAGPESG
-638 VLVDGGF
+638 VLVDGTYA
-645 EWPGD
+645 WPGD

-665 NNASIIEFDFVP
+665 NNASIIEFEFVP
-677 VTNNMSFDFIFA
+677 VSNSMSFDFIFA

-711 SGNTTNL
+711 SGNTSNL

-728 SVLTVRDDQYNGACE
+728 SVLTVRDDQYNGSCE

-773 VMTASAT
+773 VMTATAT

-816 LDLGDDILVSSG
+816 LDLGEDILVSSG
-828 NALCEGQEIIL
+828 NALCEGQEIVL

-852 FMDGLLI
+852 FMDGTLLEGETG
-859 DDANDVTLAVTE
+859 VTLTVTE
-871 TAFYSAT
+871 TAFYSAI
-878 ITVDNTDCTYGDDIL
+878 ITVDNTDCAYGDDIL
-893 VEFFQSPIITPVN
+893 VEFFQSPQIVAVE
-906 DNIIKCANEGF
+906 DSIIKCANEGY
-917 TLEVDIE
+917 TLEVNIE

-939 GIDVQI
+939 GIDLQT
-945 GSENTYYLN
+945 GTDNTYYLD
-954 ELAEESGEFTVT
+954 ELTEETGEFTVT
-966 VFDDIT
+966 VFDDVT
-972 YCWNSTTITVQ
+972 YCWNSITINVD

-997 SPNGDGFNDCLI
+997 SPNGDGYNDCLI

-1015 RDDIDRIDVFNR
+1015 IEDIDKIEVFNR
-1027 YGTKIYELNE
+1027 YGTKIYEMNE
-1037 YIDQWCGYDNE
+1037 YVDQWCGVDQDD
-1048 GKTVPV
+1048 KIVPV
-1054 GTYFYIIYFHSTKEP
+1054 GTYFYIIYFNSTKEP
-1069 INSWIYV
+1069 ITSWIYV

>member
-1 MKRLIFLFIL
+1 MLGLIHL
-11 FLSNQLLFSQQ
+11 NTYSQQ
-22 SVTVDCSTGPIS
+22 NTTVDCTTGPVS
-34 TTFCYDTGL
+34 TTFCYDTGM
-43 DNSYVFSSNDGTPLN
+43 DNSYTFTSNDGTPLN
-58 LTIDEGQVEN
+58 LTIAEGQVETN
-68 GWDEFIVY
+68 WDELEIR
-76 DSDGVTE
+76 DSDGTV
-83 LTPTQPFYGNGGNLA
+83 LYNGYGNGGDISA
-98 GLSFQ
+98 LSFQ
-103 SSGDS
+103 SSGDT
-108 ITLLVD
+108 ITLEVV

-125 YTPITFTISCA
+125 YTPITFIVSCA
-136 TCINPTVDFEVVSDC
+136 TCVNPQVDYEVVSDC
-151 LNGPQF
+151 LNAPQF
-157 FLDVNVTDLGSASSL
+157 FVDVNVTDLGSAGSL

-180 NSTVNNAGTF
+180 TSSTSNTGTI

-195 TNNTDVQFTAT
+195 ANNTDVQITASN
-206 NDDDVNC
+206 NDDANC
-213 SLTSGSL
+213 SSTSGPL

-232 GIGPVS
+232 SVGPVS
-238 NSYCYG
+238 SSYCYG

-251 EYVSSDGSPI
+251 EYVSSDGSPL
-261 NLTIDSGLIEAGW
+261 NLTVDSGLIEAGW
-274 DIITITDSDGSIL
+274 DIIIVTDTDGSIL

-296 TGLAFQSSGD
+296 TGLSFQSSGD
-306 TMYFGFQTDG
+306 TIYFGFQTDG
-316 SVSCQSSSTYSA
+316 SISCTSSSTYA
-328 GIDWTVACAT
+328 GGIDWTVACAT
-338 CTNPSAEYAVIDDCA
+338 CTNPSAEYTVIDDCA

-360 DVNITDMGD
+360 DVNITSMGD

-384 QVTTTGIVQ
+384 QTSGTGIVQ
-393 MGPYPFLTDIIITTS
+393 MGPYPFLTDIIITVS

-423 LFACLPENDNCSG
+423 LFACPPENDNCSG
-436 AIIIE
+436 AIFIE
-441 ANEDDSCDAS
+441 ANEDESCNAS

-463 ESNSCGGSS
+463 ESNACGGSA

-493 IVGDTQDLYHV
+493 IIGDTQDLYHV
-504 LYEGDGCGNLNQIYC
+504 LYEGDGCGNLNQVYC

-525 TANGLILGSSYFI
+525 TANGLTVGDNYFV

-571 TVDELVTDVLIDSEC
+571 SVEELVTEVLIDSEC

-602 TNGIGYFESNG
+602 TNGIGYFEANG

-619 DGLIMTSGDVA
+619 NGLIMTSGDVA
-630 NAIGPESG
+630 NAAGPESG
-638 VLVDGGF
+638 VLVDGTYA
-645 EWPGD
+645 WPGD

-665 NNASIIEFDFVP
+665 NNASIIEFEFVP
-677 VTNNMSFDFIFA
+677 VSNSMSFDFIFA

-711 SGNTTNL
+711 SGNTSNL

-728 SVLTVRDDQYNGACE
+728 SVLTVRDDQYNGSCE

-773 VMTASAT
+773 VMTATAT

-816 LDLGDDILVSSG
+816 LDLGEDILVSSG
-828 NALCEGQEIIL
+828 NALCEGQEIVL

-852 FMDGLLI
+852 FMDGTLLEGETG
-859 DDANDVTLAVTE
+859 VTLSVTE
-871 TAFYSAT
+871 TAFYSAI
-878 ITVDNTDCTYGDDIL
+878 ITVDNTDCAYGDDIL
-893 VEFFQSPIITPVN
+893 VEFFQSPQIVAVE
-906 DNIIKCANEGF
+906 DSIIKCANEGY
-917 TLEVDIE
+917 TLEVNIE

-939 GIDVQI
+939 GIDLQI
-945 GSENTYYLN
+945 GTDNTYYLD
-954 ELAEESGEFTVT
+954 ELTEETGEFTVT
-966 VFDDIT
+966 VFDDVT
-972 YCWNSTTITVQ
+972 YCWNSITINVD

-997 SPNGDGFNDCLI
+997 SPNGDGYNDCLI

-1015 RDDIDRIDVFNR
+1015 IEDIDKIEVFNR
-1027 YGTKIYELNE
+1027 YGTKIYEMNE
-1037 YIDQWCGYDNE
+1037 YVDQWCGIDQD
-1048 GKTVPV
+1048 GKIVPV
-1054 GTYFYIIYFHSTKEP
+1054 GTYFYIIYFNSTKEP
-1069 INSWIYV
+1069 ITSWIYV

>member
-1 MKRLIFLFIL
+1 MKRFIFFIALFFSVQLI
-11 FLSNQLLFSQQ
+11 FSQQ
-22 SVTVDCSTGPIS
+22 NTTVDCSAGPVS
-34 TTFCYDTGL
+34 TTFCYDTGQ
-43 DNSYVFSSNDGTPLN
+43 DNSYTFTSNDGTPLN
-58 LTIDEGQVEN
+58 LTIDEGQVETN
-68 GWDEFIVY
+68 WDELEIR
-76 DSDGVTE
+76 DSDGTV
-83 LTPTQPFYGNGGNLA
+83 LYNGYGNGGNIA
-98 GLSFQ
+98 GFSFQ
-103 SSGDS
+103 SSGDT
-108 ITLLVD
+108 ITLEVV

-125 YTPITFTISCA
+125 YTPITFTVSCA
-136 TCINPTVDFEVVSDC
+136 TCVNPQVDYEVVSDC
-151 LNGPQF
+151 LNAPQF
-157 FLDVNVTDLGSASSL
+157 FVDVNVTDLGSAGSL

-180 NSTVNNAGTF
+180 SSSATATGTI

-195 TNNTDVQFTAT
+195 ANNTNVQITT
-206 NDDDVNC
+206 SNDDDANC
-213 SLTSGSL
+213 SSSSGPL

-232 GIGPVS
+232 AVGPVS
-238 NSYCYG
+238 SSYCYG

-251 EYVSSDGSPI
+251 EYVSSDGSPL

-274 DIITITDSDGSIL
+274 DIIIITDTDGSIL

-296 TGLAFQSSGD
+296 TGLSFQSSGD
-306 TMYFGFQTDG
+306 TIYLGFQTDG
-316 SVSCQSSSTYSA
+316 SISCASSSTYA
-328 GIDWTVACAT
+328 GGIDWTVACAT
-338 CTNPSAEYAVIDDCA
+338 CTNPSAEYTVIDDCA

-360 DVNITDMGD
+360 DVNITSMGD
-369 AGSLTISDNYSSNTE
+369 ATSLTISDNYSSNTE
-384 QVTTTGIVQ
+384 QTSSTGVVQ
-393 MGPYPFLTDIIITTS
+393 MGPYPFLTDIVITVS
-408 NDQDVNCVINSNPIQ
+408 NDQDVNCVINSSPIQ
-423 LFACLPENDNCSG
+423 LFACPPENDNCSG
-436 AIIIE
+436 AIMIE
-441 ANEDDSCDAS
+441 ANEDESCDAS

-463 ESNSCGGSS
+463 ESNSCGGSA

-493 IVGDTQDLYHV
+493 IIGDTQDLYHV
-504 LYEGDGCGNLNQIYC
+504 LYEGDGCGSLNQIYC

-525 TANGLILGSSYFI
+525 TANDLTIGNNYFV

-566 STTLY
+566 TTSLY
-571 TVDELVTDVLIDSEC
+571 TVEELVTDVLIDSQC

-591 VTSSTGIDFGS
+591 ITSSTGSDFGS
-602 TNGIGYFESNG
+602 TNGIGYFEANG

-619 DGLIMTSGDVA
+619 NGLIMTSGDVA
-630 NAIGPESG
+630 NAPGPESG
-638 VLVDGGF
+638 VLLDGTYA
-645 EWPGD
+645 WPGD

-665 NNASIIEFDFVP
+665 NNASIIEFEFVP
-677 VTNNMSFDFIFA
+677 VSNSMSFDFIFA

-711 SGNTTNL
+711 AGNTTNL

-743 SVNAEWFA
+743 SVNEEWFA

-816 LDLGDDILVSSG
+816 LDLGEDILVSSG
-828 NALCEGQEIIL
+828 NALCEGQEIVL
-839 DAGALPNNSSIEW
+839 DAGALPNNSTIEW
-852 FMDGLLI
+852 FMDGTLMEGESG
-859 DDANDVTLAVTE
+859 VTLTVTE
-871 TAFYSAT
+871 TAFYSAI
-878 ITVDNTDCTYGDDIL
+878 ITVDNTDCSYGDDIL
-893 VEFFQSPIITPVN
+893 VEFFQSPVISPVE
-906 DNIIKCANEGF
+906 DAIIKCANEGY
-917 TLEVDIE
+917 TLEVNIE

-939 GIDVQI
+939 GIDLQT
-945 GSENTYYLN
+945 GTENTYYLDEMN
-954 ELAEESGEFTVT
+954 EESGEFTVT

-972 YCWNSTTITVQ
+972 YCWSSTTINVD

-1015 RDDIDRIDVFNR
+1015 REDIDKVEVFNR

-1037 YIDQWCGYDNE
+1037 YVDQWCGSDQD
-1048 GKTVPV
+1048 GKVVPV
-1054 GTYFYIIYFHSTKEP
+1054 GTYFYIIYFNSSKEP
-1069 INSWIYV
+1069 ITSWIYV

>member
-1 MKRLIFLFIL
+1 MKRFIFFIAL
-11 FLSNQLLFSQQ
+11 FLSTQFIISQQ
-22 SVTVDCSTGPIS
+22 NTTVNCTTGPVS
-34 TTFCYDTGL
+34 TTFCYDTGM
-43 DNSYVFSSNDGTPLN
+43 DNSYTFTSNDGTPLN
-58 LTIDEGQVEN
+58 LTIAEGQVETN
-68 GWDEFIVY
+68 WDELEIR
-76 DSDGVTE
+76 DSDGTV
-83 LTPTQPFYGNGGNLA
+83 LYNGYGNGGNIS
-98 GLSFQ
+98 GFSFQ
-103 SSGDS
+103 SSGDT
-108 ITLLVD
+108 ITLEVV

-125 YTPITFTISCA
+125 YTPITFIVSCA
-136 TCINPTVDFEVVSDC
+136 TCVNPQVDYEVVSDC
-151 LNGPQF
+151 LNAPQF
-157 FLDVNVTDLGSASSL
+157 FVDVNVTDLGSAGSL

-180 NSTVNNAGTF
+180 TSNTSNTGTI

-195 TNNTDVQFTAT
+195 DNNTDVQITASN
-206 NDDDVNC
+206 NDDANC
-213 SLTSGSL
+213 SSSSGPL

-232 GIGPVS
+232 GVGPVS
-238 NSYCYG
+238 SSYCYG

-251 EYVSSDGSPI
+251 EYVSSDGSPL
-261 NLTIDSGLIEAGW
+261 NLTVDSGLIEAGW
-274 DIITITDSDGSIL
+274 DIIIVTDTDGSIL

-296 TGLAFQSSGD
+296 TGLSFQSSGD
-306 TMYFGFQTDG
+306 TIYFGFQTDG
-316 SVSCQSSSTYSA
+316 SISCTSSSTYA
-328 GIDWTVACAT
+328 GGIDWTVACAT
-338 CTNPSAEYAVIDDCA
+338 CTNPSAEYTVIDDCD

-360 DVNITDMGD
+360 DVNITSMGD

-384 QVTTTGIVQ
+384 QISSTGIVQ
-393 MGPYPFLTDIIITTS
+393 MGPYPFLTDIIITVS

-423 LFACLPENDNCSG
+423 LFACPPENDNCSG
-436 AIIIE
+436 AIFIE
-441 ANEDDSCDAS
+441 ANEDESCNAS
-451 GSGTLVAATPSS
+451 GSGTLVAATTSS
-463 ESNSCGGSS
+463 ESNACGGSA

-493 IVGDTQDLYHV
+493 IIGDTQDLYHV
-504 LYEGDGCGNLNQIYC
+504 LYEGDGCGNLNQVYC

-525 TANGLILGSSYFI
+525 TANGLTVGDNYFV

-571 TVDELVTDVLIDSEC
+571 SVEELVTEVLIDSEC

-602 TNGIGYFESNG
+602 TNGIGYFEANG

-619 DGLIMTSGDVA
+619 NGLIMTSGDVA
-630 NAIGPESG
+630 NAAGPESG
-638 VLVDGGF
+638 VLVDGTYA
-645 EWPGD
+645 WPGD
-650 GDLEAFIPGLNAGDT
+650 GDLEAFIPGLNTGDT
-665 NNASIIEFDFVP
+665 NNASIIEFEFVP
-677 VTNNMSFDFIFA
+677 VSNSMSFDFIFA

-718 AIVPGTDDPI
+718 AIVPGTDDPV
-728 SVLTVRDDQYNGACE
+728 SVLTVRDDQYNGSCE

-773 VMTASAT
+773 VMTATAT

-816 LDLGDDILVSSG
+816 LDLGEDILVSSG
-828 NALCEGQEIIL
+828 NALCEGQEIVL

-852 FMDGLLI
+852 FMDGILLEGETG
-859 DDANDVTLAVTE
+859 VTLSVTE
-871 TAFYSAT
+871 TAFYSAI
-878 ITVDNTDCTYGDDIL
+878 ITVDNTDCAYGDDIL
-893 VEFFQSPIITPVN
+893 VEFFQSPQIVALEN
-906 DNIIKCANEGF
+906 SIIKCANEGY
-917 TLEVDIE
+917 TLEVNIE

-939 GIDVQI
+939 GIDLQT
-945 GSENTYYLN
+945 GSDNTYYLD
-954 ELAEESGEFTVT
+954 ELNEESGEFTVT

-972 YCWNSTTITVQ
+972 YCWNSITINVD

-1009 LDHLED
+1009 LDHLEAQE
-1015 RDDIDRIDVFNR
+1015 DIDKIEVFNR
-1027 YGTKIYELNE
+1027 YGTKIYEMNE
-1037 YIDQWCGYDNE
+1037 YVDQWCGVDQD
-1048 GKTVPV
+1048 GKIVPV
-1054 GTYFYIIYFHSTKEP
+1054 GTYFYIIYFNSTKEP
-1069 INSWIYV
+1069 ITSWIYV

>member
-1 MKRLIFLFIL
+1 MKRFIFFIAL
-11 FLSNQLLFSQQ
+11 FLSTQFIISQQ
-22 SVTVDCSTGPIS
+22 NTTVDCTTGPVS
-34 TTFCYDTGL
+34 TTFCYDTGM
-43 DNSYVFSSNDGTPLN
+43 DNSYTFTSNDGTPLN
-58 LTIDEGQVEN
+58 LTIAEGQVETN
-68 GWDEFIVY
+68 WDELEIR
-76 DSDGVTE
+76 DSDGTV
-83 LTPTQPFYGNGGNLA
+83 LYNGYGNGGNISA
-98 GLSFQ
+98 LSFQ

-108 ITLLVD
+108 ITLEVV

-125 YTPITFTISCA
+125 YTPITFIVSCA
-136 TCINPTVDFEVVSDC
+136 TCVNPQVDYEVVSDC
-151 LNGPQF
+151 LNAPQF
-157 FLDVNVTDLGSASSL
+157 FVDVNVTDLGSAGSL

-180 NSTVNNAGTF
+180 TSSTSNTGTI

-195 TNNTDVQFTAT
+195 ANNTDVQITASN
-206 NDDDVNC
+206 NDDANC
-213 SLTSGSL
+213 SSTSGPL

-232 GIGPVS
+232 AVGPVS
-238 NSYCYG
+238 SSYCYG

-251 EYVSSDGSPI
+251 EYVSSDGSPL
-261 NLTIDSGLIEAGW
+261 NLTVDSGLIEAGW
-274 DIITITDSDGSIL
+274 DIIIVTDTDGSIL

-296 TGLAFQSSGD
+296 TGLSFQSSGD
-306 TMYFGFQTDG
+306 TIYLGFQTDG
-316 SVSCQSSSTYSA
+316 SISCTSSSTYA
-328 GIDWTVACAT
+328 GGIDWTVACAT
-338 CTNPSAEYAVIDDCA
+338 CTNPSAEYTVIDDCA

-360 DVNITDMGD
+360 DVNITSMGD

-384 QVTTTGIVQ
+384 QTSSTGIVQ
-393 MGPYPFLTDIIITTS
+393 MGPYPFLTDIIITVS

-423 LFACLPENDNCSG
+423 LFACPPENDNCSG
-436 AIIIE
+436 AIFIE
-441 ANEDDSCDAS
+441 ANEDESCNAS

-463 ESNSCGGSS
+463 ESNACGGSA

-493 IVGDTQDLYHV
+493 IIGDTQDLYHV
-504 LYEGDGCGNLNQIYC
+504 LYEGDGCGNLNQVYC

-525 TANGLILGSSYFI
+525 TANGLTVGDNYFV

-571 TVDELVTDVLIDSEC
+571 SVEELVTEVLIDSEC

-602 TNGIGYFESNG
+602 TNGIGYFEANG

-619 DGLIMTSGDVA
+619 NGLIMTSGDVA
-630 NAIGPESG
+630 NAAGPESG
-638 VLVDGGF
+638 VLVDGTYA
-645 EWPGD
+645 WPGD

-665 NNASIIEFDFVP
+665 NNASIIEFEFVP
-677 VTNNMSFDFIFA
+677 VSNSMSFDFIFA

-711 SGNTTNL
+711 SGNTSNL

-728 SVLTVRDDQYNGACE
+728 SVLTVRDDQYNGSCE

-773 VMTASAT
+773 VMTATAT

-816 LDLGDDILVSSG
+816 LDLGEDILVSSG
-828 NALCEGQEIIL
+828 NALCEGQEIVL

-852 FMDGLLI
+852 FMDGTLMEGETG
-859 DDANDVTLAVTE
+859 VTLSVTE
-871 TAFYSAT
+871 TAFYSAI
-878 ITVDNTDCTYGDDIL
+878 ITVDNTDCAYGDDIL
-893 VEFFQSPIITPVN
+893 VEFFQSPQIVAVE
-906 DNIIKCANEGF
+906 DSIIKCANEGY
-917 TLEVDIE
+917 TLEVNIE

-939 GIDVQI
+939 GIDLQT
-945 GSENTYYLN
+945 GTDNTYYLD
-954 ELAEESGEFTVT
+954 ELTEETGEFTVT
-966 VFDDIT
+966 VFDDVT
-972 YCWNSTTITVQ
+972 YCWNSITINVD
-983 FYENSYCVDLPQGL
+983 FYENTYCVDLPQGL
-997 SPNGDGFNDCLI
+997 SPNGDGYNDCLI

-1015 RDDIDRIDVFNR
+1015 IEDIDKIEVFNR
-1027 YGTKIYELNE
+1027 YGTKIYEMNE
-1037 YIDQWCGYDNE
+1037 YVDQWCGVDQD
-1048 GKTVPV
+1048 GKIVPV
-1054 GTYFYIIYFHSTKEP
+1054 GTYFYIIYFNSTKEP
-1069 INSWIYV
+1069 ITSWIYV

>member
-1 MKRLIFLFIL
+1 MKRFTFFIALFFLV
-11 FLSNQLLFSQQ
+11 QLAFSQQ
-22 SVTVDCSTGPIS
+22 NTTVDCSAGPVS
-34 TTFCYDTGL
+34 TTFCYDTGQ
-43 DNSYVFSSNDGTPLN
+43 DNSYTFTSNDGTPLN
-58 LTIDEGQVEN
+58 LTIDEGQVETN
-68 GWDEFIVY
+68 WDELEIR
-76 DSDGVTE
+76 DSDGTV
-83 LTPTQPFYGNGGNLA
+83 LYNGYGNGGNIA
-98 GLSFQ
+98 GFSFQ
-103 SSGDS
+103 SSGDT
-108 ITLLVD
+108 ITLEVV

-125 YTPITFTISCA
+125 YTPITFTVSCA
-136 TCINPTVDFEVVSDC
+136 TCVNPQVDYEVVSDC
-151 LNGPQF
+151 LNAPQF
-157 FLDVNVTDLGSASSL
+157 FVDVNVTDLGSAGSL

-180 NSTVNNAGTF
+180 SSSATATGTI

-195 TNNTDVQFTAT
+195 ANNTNVQITT
-206 NDDDVNC
+206 SNDDDANC
-213 SLTSGSL
+213 SSSSGPL

-232 GIGPVS
+232 AVGPVS
-238 NSYCYG
+238 SSYCYG

-251 EYVSSDGSPI
+251 EYVSSDGSPL

-274 DIITITDSDGSIL
+274 DIIIITDTDGSIL

-296 TGLAFQSSGD
+296 TGLSFQSSGD
-306 TMYFGFQTDG
+306 TIYLGFQTDG
-316 SVSCQSSSTYSA
+316 SVSCASSSTYA
-328 GIDWTVACAT
+328 GGIDWTVACAT
-338 CTNPSAEYAVIDDCA
+338 CTNPSAEYTVIDDCA

-360 DVNITDMGD
+360 DVNITSMGD
-369 AGSLTISDNYSSNTE
+369 ATSLTISDNYSSNTE
-384 QVTTTGIVQ
+384 QTSSTGVVQ
-393 MGPYPFLTDIIITTS
+393 MGPYPFLTDIVITVS
-408 NDQDVNCVINSNPIQ
+408 NDQDVNCVINSSPIQ
-423 LFACLPENDNCSG
+423 LFACPPENDNCSG
-436 AIIIE
+436 ATMIE
-441 ANEDDSCDAS
+441 ANEDESCDAS

-463 ESNSCGGSS
+463 ESNSCGGSA

-504 LYEGDGCGNLNQIYC
+504 LYEGDGCGSLNQIYC

-525 TANGLILGSSYFI
+525 TANELTIGNNYFV

-566 STTLY
+566 TTSLY
-571 TVDELVTDVLIDSEC
+571 TVEELVTDVLIDSQC

-591 VTSSTGIDFGS
+591 ITSSTGSDFGS
-602 TNGIGYFESNG
+602 TNGIGYFEANG

-619 DGLIMTSGDVA
+619 NGLIMTSGDVA
-630 NAIGPESG
+630 NAPGPESG
-638 VLVDGGF
+638 VLLDGTYA
-645 EWPGD
+645 WPGD

-665 NNASIIEFDFVP
+665 NNASIIEFEFVP
-677 VTNNMSFDFIFA
+677 VSNSMSFDFIFA

-711 SGNTTNL
+711 AGNTTNL

-743 SVNAEWFA
+743 SVNEEWFA

-816 LDLGDDILVSSG
+816 LDLGEDILVSSG
-828 NALCEGQEIIL
+828 NALCEGQEIVL
-839 DAGALPNNSSIEW
+839 DAGALPNNSTIEW
-852 FMDGLLI
+852 FMDGNLMEGETG
-859 DDANDVTLAVTE
+859 VTLTVTE
-871 TAFYSAT
+871 TAFYSAI
-878 ITVDNTDCTYGDDIL
+878 ITVDNTDCSYGDDIL
-893 VEFFQSPIITPVN
+893 VEFFQSPVISPVE
-906 DNIIKCANEGF
+906 DAVIKCANEGY
-917 TLEVDIE
+917 TLEVNIE

-939 GIDVQI
+939 GIDLQT
-945 GSENTYYLN
+945 GTENTYYLDEMN
-954 ELAEESGEFTVT
+954 EESGEFTVT

-972 YCWNSTTITVQ
+972 YCWSSTTINVD

-1015 RDDIDRIDVFNR
+1015 REDIDKIEVFNR

-1037 YIDQWCGYDNE
+1037 YVDQWCGSDQD
-1048 GKTVPV
+1048 GKVVPV
-1054 GTYFYIIYFHSTKEP
+1054 GTYFYIIYFNSSKEP
-1069 INSWIYV
+1069 ITSWIYV

>member
-1 MKRLIFLFIL
+1 MLGLIHL
-11 FLSNQLLFSQQ
+11 NTYSQQ
-22 SVTVDCSTGPIS
+22 NTTVDCTTGPVS
-34 TTFCYDTGL
+34 TTFCYDTGM
-43 DNSYVFSSNDGTPLN
+43 DNSYTFTSNDGTPLN
-58 LTIDEGQVEN
+58 LTIAEGQVETN
-68 GWDEFIVY
+68 WDELEIR
-76 DSDGVTE
+76 DSDGTV
-83 LTPTQPFYGNGGNLA
+83 LYNGYGNGGDISA
-98 GLSFQ
+98 LSFQ

-108 ITLLVD
+108 ITLEVV

-125 YTPITFTISCA
+125 YTPITFIVSCA
-136 TCINPTVDFEVVSDC
+136 TCVNPQVDYEVVSDC
-151 LNGPQF
+151 LNAPQF
-157 FLDVNVTDLGSASSL
+157 FVDVNVTDLGSAGSL

-180 NSTVNNAGTF
+180 TSSTSNTGTI

-195 TNNTDVQFTAT
+195 ANNTDVQITASN
-206 NDDDVNC
+206 NDDANC
-213 SLTSGSL
+213 SSTSGPL

-232 GIGPVS
+232 AVGPVS
-238 NSYCYG
+238 SSYCYG

-251 EYVSSDGSPI
+251 EYVSSDGSPL
-261 NLTIDSGLIEAGW
+261 NLTVDSGLIEAGW
-274 DIITITDSDGSIL
+274 DIIIVTDTDGSIL

-296 TGLAFQSSGD
+296 TGLSFQSSGD
-306 TMYFGFQTDG
+306 TIYLGFQTDG
-316 SVSCQSSSTYSA
+316 SISCTSSSTYA
-328 GIDWTVACAT
+328 GGIDWTVACAT
-338 CTNPSAEYAVIDDCA
+338 CTNPSAEYTVIDDCA

-360 DVNITDMGD
+360 DVNITSMGD

-384 QVTTTGIVQ
+384 QTSSTGIVQ
-393 MGPYPFLTDIIITTS
+393 MGPYPFLTDIIITVS

-423 LFACLPENDNCSG
+423 LFACPPENDNCSG
-436 AIIIE
+436 AIFIE
-441 ANEDDSCDAS
+441 ANEDESCNAS

-463 ESNSCGGSS
+463 ESNACGGSA
-472 DDDVWFEFTAVSE
+472 DDDVWFEFTAISE

-493 IVGDTQDLYHV
+493 IIGDTQDLYHV
-504 LYEGDGCGNLNQIYC
+504 LYEGDGCGNLNQVYC

-525 TANGLILGSSYFI
+525 TANGLTVGDNYFV

-571 TVDELVTDVLIDSEC
+571 SVEELVTEVLIDSEC

-602 TNGIGYFESNG
+602 TNGIGYFEANG

-619 DGLIMTSGDVA
+619 NGLIMTSGDVA
-630 NAIGPESG
+630 NAAGPESG
-638 VLVDGGF
+638 VLVDGTYA
-645 EWPGD
+645 WPGD

-665 NNASIIEFDFVP
+665 NNASIIEFEFVP
-677 VTNNMSFDFIFA
+677 VSNSMSFDFIFA

-711 SGNTTNL
+711 SGNTSNL

-728 SVLTVRDDQYNGACE
+728 SVLTVRDDQYNGSCE

-773 VMTASAT
+773 VMTATAT

-816 LDLGDDILVSSG
+816 LDLGEDILVSSG
-828 NALCEGQEIIL
+828 NALCEGQEIVL
-839 DAGALPNNSSIEW
+839 DAGALPNNSSIDW
-852 FMDGLLI
+852 FMDGVLLEGETG
-859 DDANDVTLAVTE
+859 VTLTVTE
-871 TAFYSAT
+871 TAFYSAI
-878 ITVDNTDCTYGDDIL
+878 ITVDNTDCAYGDDIL
-893 VEFFQSPIITPVN
+893 VEFFQSPQIVAVE
-906 DNIIKCANEGF
+906 DSIIKCANEGY
-917 TLEVDIE
+917 TLEVNIE

-939 GIDVQI
+939 GIDLQT
-945 GSENTYYLN
+945 GTDNTYYLD
-954 ELAEESGEFTVT
+954 ELTEETGEFIVT
-966 VFDDIT
+966 VFDDVT
-972 YCWNSTTITVQ
+972 YCWNSITINVD

-997 SPNGDGFNDCLI
+997 SPNGDGYNDCLI

-1015 RDDIDRIDVFNR
+1015 IEDIDKIEVFNR
-1027 YGTKIYELNE
+1027 YGTKIYEMNE
-1037 YIDQWCGYDNE
+1037 YVDQWCGVDQD
-1048 GKTVPV
+1048 GKIVPV
-1054 GTYFYIIYFHSTKEP
+1054 GTYFYIIYFNSTKEP
-1069 INSWIYV
+1069 ITSWIYV

>member
-1 MKRLIFLFIL
+1 MKRFIFFIALFFSVQLI
-11 FLSNQLLFSQQ
+11 FSQQ
-22 SVTVDCSTGPIS
+22 NTTVDCSAGPVS
-34 TTFCYDTGL
+34 TTFCYDTGQ
-43 DNSYVFSSNDGTPLN
+43 DNSYTFTSNDGTPLN
-58 LTIDEGQVEN
+58 LTIDEGQVETN
-68 GWDEFIVY
+68 WDELEIR
-76 DSDGVTE
+76 DSDGTV
-83 LTPTQPFYGNGGNLA
+83 LYNGYGNGGNIA
-98 GLSFQ
+98 GFSFQ
-103 SSGDS
+103 SSGDT
-108 ITLLVD
+108 ITLEVV

-125 YTPITFTISCA
+125 YTPITFTVSCA
-136 TCINPTVDFEVVSDC
+136 TCVNPQVDYEVVSDC
-151 LNGPQF
+151 LNAPQF
-157 FLDVNVTDLGSASSL
+157 FVDVNVTDLGSAGSL

-180 NSTVNNAGTF
+180 SSSATATGTI

-195 TNNTDVQFTAT
+195 ANNTNVQITT
-206 NDDDVNC
+206 SNDDDANC
-213 SLTSGSL
+213 SSSSGPL

-232 GIGPVS
+232 AVGPVS
-238 NSYCYG
+238 SSYCYG

-251 EYVSSDGSPI
+251 EYVSSDGSPL

-274 DIITITDSDGSIL
+274 DIIIITDTDGSIL

-296 TGLAFQSSGD
+296 TGLSFQSSGD
-306 TMYFGFQTDG
+306 TIYLGFQTDG
-316 SVSCQSSSTYSA
+316 SISCASSSTYA
-328 GIDWTVACAT
+328 GGIDWTVACAT
-338 CTNPSAEYAVIDDCA
+338 CTNPSAEYTVIDDCA

-360 DVNITDMGD
+360 DVNITSMGD
-369 AGSLTISDNYSSNTE
+369 ATSLTISDNYSSNTE
-384 QVTTTGIVQ
+384 QTSSTGVVQ
-393 MGPYPFLTDIIITTS
+393 IGPYPFLTDIVITVS
-408 NDQDVNCVINSNPIQ
+408 NDQDVNCVINSSPIQ
-423 LFACLPENDNCSG
+423 LFACPPENDNCSG
-436 AIIIE
+436 ATMIE
-441 ANEDDSCDAS
+441 ANEDESCDAS

-463 ESNSCGGSS
+463 ESNSCGGSA

-504 LYEGDGCGNLNQIYC
+504 LYEGDGCGSLNQIYC

-525 TANGLILGSSYFI
+525 TANDLTIGNNYFV

-566 STTLY
+566 TTSLY
-571 TVDELVTDVLIDSEC
+571 TVEELVTDVLIDSQC

-591 VTSSTGIDFGS
+591 ITSSTGSDFGS
-602 TNGIGYFESNG
+602 TNGIGYFEANG

-619 DGLIMTSGDVA
+619 NGLIMTSGDVA
-630 NAIGPESG
+630 NAPGPESG
-638 VLVDGGF
+638 VLLDGTYA
-645 EWPGD
+645 WPGD

-665 NNASIIEFDFVP
+665 NNASIIEFEFVP
-677 VTNNMSFDFIFA
+677 VSNSMSFDFIFA

-711 SGNTTNL
+711 AGNTTNL

-743 SVNAEWFA
+743 SVNEEWFA

-816 LDLGDDILVSSG
+816 LDLGEDILVSSG
-828 NALCEGQEIIL
+828 NALCEGQEIVL
-839 DAGALPNNSSIEW
+839 DAGALPNNSTIEW
-852 FMDGLLI
+852 FMDGALI
-859 DDANDVTLAVTE
+859 EGETGVTLIVTE
-871 TAFYSAT
+871 TAFYSAI
-878 ITVDNTDCTYGDDIL
+878 ITVDNTDCAYGDDIL
-893 VEFFQSPIITPVN
+893 VEFFQSPVISPVE
-906 DNIIKCANEGF
+906 DAIIKCANEGY
-917 TLEVDIE
+917 TLEVNIE

-939 GIDVQI
+939 GIDLQT
-945 GSENTYYLN
+945 GTENTYYLDEMN
-954 ELAEESGEFTVT
+954 EESGEFTVT

-972 YCWNSTTITVQ
+972 YCWSSTTINVD

-1015 RDDIDRIDVFNR
+1015 REDIDKIEVFNR

-1037 YIDQWCGYDNE
+1037 YVDQWCGSDQD
-1048 GKTVPV
+1048 GKVVPV
-1054 GTYFYIIYFHSTKEP
+1054 GTYFYIIYFNSSKEP
-1069 INSWIYV
+1069 ITSWIYV

>member
-1 MKRLIFLFIL
+1 MLGLIHL
-11 FLSNQLLFSQQ
+11 NTYSQQ
-22 SVTVDCSTGPIS
+22 NTTVDCTTGPVS
-34 TTFCYDTGL
+34 TTFCYDTGM
-43 DNSYVFSSNDGTPLN
+43 DNSYTFTSNDGTPLN
-58 LTIDEGQVEN
+58 LTIAEGQVETN
-68 GWDEFIVY
+68 WDELEIR
-76 DSDGVTE
+76 DSDGTV
-83 LTPTQPFYGNGGNLA
+83 LYNGYGNGGDISA
-98 GLSFQ
+98 LSFQ
-103 SSGDS
+103 SSGDT
-108 ITLLVD
+108 ITLEVV

-125 YTPITFTISCA
+125 YTPITFIVSCA
-136 TCINPTVDFEVVSDC
+136 TCVNPQVDYEVVSDC
-151 LNGPQF
+151 LNAPQF
-157 FLDVNVTDLGSASSL
+157 FVDVNVTDLGSAGSL

-180 NSTVNNAGTF
+180 TSSTSNTGTI

-195 TNNTDVQFTAT
+195 ANNTDVQITASN
-206 NDDDVNC
+206 NDDANC
-213 SLTSGSL
+213 SSTSGPL

-232 GIGPVS
+232 AVGPVS
-238 NSYCYG
+238 SSYCYG

-251 EYVSSDGSPI
+251 EYVSSDGSPL
-261 NLTIDSGLIEAGW
+261 NLTVDSGLIEAGW
-274 DIITITDSDGSIL
+274 DIIIVTDSDGSIL

-296 TGLAFQSSGD
+296 TGLSFQSSGD
-306 TMYFGFQTDG
+306 TIYFGFQTDG
-316 SVSCQSSSTYSA
+316 SISCTSSSTYA
-328 GIDWTVACAT
+328 GGIDWTVACAT
-338 CTNPSAEYAVIDDCA
+338 CTNPSAEYTVIDDCA

-360 DVNITDMGD
+360 DVNITSMGD

-384 QVTTTGIVQ
+384 QTSGTGIVQ
-393 MGPYPFLTDIIITTS
+393 MGPYPFLTDIIITVS

-423 LFACLPENDNCSG
+423 LFACPPENDNCSG
-436 AIIIE
+436 AIFIE
-441 ANEDDSCDAS
+441 ANEDESCNAS

-463 ESNSCGGSS
+463 ESNACGGSA

-493 IVGDTQDLYHV
+493 IIGDTQDLYHV
-504 LYEGDGCGNLNQIYC
+504 LYEGDGCGNLNQVYC

-525 TANGLILGSSYFI
+525 TANGLTVGDNYFV

-571 TVDELVTDVLIDSEC
+571 SVEELVTEVLIDSEC

-602 TNGIGYFESNG
+602 TNGIGYFEANG

-619 DGLIMTSGDVA
+619 NGLIMTSGDVA
-630 NAIGPESG
+630 NAAGPESG
-638 VLVDGGF
+638 VLVDGTYA
-645 EWPGD
+645 WPGD

-665 NNASIIEFDFVP
+665 NNASIIEFEFVP
-677 VTNNMSFDFIFA
+677 VSNSMSFDFIFA

-711 SGNTTNL
+711 SGNTSNL

-728 SVLTVRDDQYNGACE
+728 SVLTVRDDQYNGSCE

-773 VMTASAT
+773 VMTATAT

-816 LDLGDDILVSSG
+816 LDLGEDILVSSG
-828 NALCEGQEIIL
+828 NALCEGQEIVL

-852 FMDGLLI
+852 FMDGALLEGETG
-859 DDANDVTLAVTE
+859 VTLTVTE
-871 TAFYSAT
+871 TAFYSAI
-878 ITVDNTDCTYGDDIL
+878 ITVDNTDCAYGDDIL
-893 VEFFQSPIITPVN
+893 VEFFQSPQIVAVE
-906 DNIIKCANEGF
+906 DSIIKCANEGY
-917 TLEVDIE
+917 TLEVNIE

-939 GIDVQI
+939 GIDLQT
-945 GSENTYYLN
+945 GTDNTYYLD
-954 ELAEESGEFTVT
+954 ELSEETGEFTVT
-966 VFDDIT
+966 VFDDVT
-972 YCWNSTTITVQ
+972 YCWNSITINVD

-997 SPNGDGFNDCLI
+997 SPNGDGYNDCLI

-1015 RDDIDRIDVFNR
+1015 IEDIDKIEVFNR
-1027 YGTKIYELNE
+1027 YGTKIYEMNE
-1037 YIDQWCGYDNE
+1037 YVDQWCGVDQD
-1048 GKTVPV
+1048 GKIVPV
-1054 GTYFYIIYFHSTKEP
+1054 GTYFYIIYFNSTKEP
-1069 INSWIYV
+1069 ITSWIYV

>member
-1 MKRLIFLFIL
+1 MKRFIFFIALFFSVQLI
-11 FLSNQLLFSQQ
+11 FSQQ
-22 SVTVDCSTGPIS
+22 NTTVDCSAGPVS
-34 TTFCYDTGL
+34 TTFCYDTGQ
-43 DNSYVFSSNDGTPLN
+43 DNSYTFTSNDGTPLN
-58 LTIDEGQVEN
+58 LTIDEGQVETN
-68 GWDEFIVY
+68 WDELEIR
-76 DSDGVTE
+76 DSDGTV
-83 LTPTQPFYGNGGNLA
+83 LYNGYGNGGNIA
-98 GLSFQ
+98 GFSFQ
-103 SSGDS
+103 SSGDT
-108 ITLLVD
+108 ITLEVV

-125 YTPITFTISCA
+125 YTPITFTVSCA
-136 TCINPTVDFEVVSDC
+136 TCVNPQVDYEVVSDC
-151 LNGPQF
+151 LNAPQF
-157 FLDVNVTDLGSASSL
+157 FVDVNVTDLGSAGSL

-180 NSTVNNAGTF
+180 SSSATATGTI

-195 TNNTDVQFTAT
+195 ANNTNVQITT
-206 NDDDVNC
+206 SNDDDANC
-213 SLTSGSL
+213 SSSSGPL

-232 GIGPVS
+232 AVGPVS
-238 NSYCYG
+238 SSYCYG

-251 EYVSSDGSPI
+251 EYVSSDGSPL

-274 DIITITDSDGSIL
+274 DIIIITDTDGSIL

-296 TGLAFQSSGD
+296 TGLSFQSSGD
-306 TMYFGFQTDG
+306 TIYLGFQTDG
-316 SVSCQSSSTYSA
+316 SISCASSSTYA
-328 GIDWTVACAT
+328 GGIDWTVACAT
-338 CTNPSAEYAVIDDCA
+338 CTNPSAEYTVIDDCA

-360 DVNITDMGD
+360 DVNITSMGD
-369 AGSLTISDNYSSNTE
+369 ATSLTISDNYSSNTE
-384 QVTTTGIVQ
+384 QTSSTGVVQ
-393 MGPYPFLTDIIITTS
+393 MGPYPFLTDIVITVS
-408 NDQDVNCVINSNPIQ
+408 NDQDVNCVINSSPIQ
-423 LFACLPENDNCSG
+423 LFACPPENDNCSG
-436 AIIIE
+436 ATMIE
-441 ANEDDSCDAS
+441 ANEDESCDAS

-463 ESNSCGGSS
+463 ESNSCGGSA

-493 IVGDTQDLYHV
+493 IIGDTQDLYHV
-504 LYEGDGCGNLNQIYC
+504 LYEGDGCGSLNQIYC

-525 TANGLILGSSYFI
+525 TANDLTIGNNYFV

-566 STTLY
+566 TTSLY
-571 TVDELVTDVLIDSEC
+571 TVEELVTDVLIDSQC

-591 VTSSTGIDFGS
+591 ITSSTGSDFGS
-602 TNGIGYFESNG
+602 TNGIGYFEANG

-619 DGLIMTSGDVA
+619 NGLIMTSGDVA
-630 NAIGPESG
+630 NAPGPESG
-638 VLVDGGF
+638 VLLDGTYA
-645 EWPGD
+645 WPGD

-665 NNASIIEFDFVP
+665 NNASIIEFEFVP
-677 VTNNMSFDFIFA
+677 VSNSMSFDFIFA

-711 SGNTTNL
+711 AGNTTNL

-743 SVNAEWFA
+743 SVNEEWFA

-816 LDLGDDILVSSG
+816 LDLGEDILVSSG
-828 NALCEGQEIIL
+828 NALCEGQEIVL
-839 DAGALPNNSSIEW
+839 DAGALPNNSTIEW
-852 FMDGLLI
+852 FMDGTLMEGESG
-859 DDANDVTLAVTE
+859 VTLTVTE
-871 TAFYSAT
+871 TAFYSAI
-878 ITVDNTDCTYGDDIL
+878 ITVDNTDCSYGDDIL
-893 VEFFQSPIITPVN
+893 VEFFQSPVISPVE
-906 DNIIKCANEGF
+906 DAIIKCANEGY
-917 TLEVDIE
+917 TLEVNIE

-939 GIDVQI
+939 GIDLQT
-945 GSENTYYLN
+945 GTENTYYLDEMN
-954 ELAEESGEFTVT
+954 EESGEFTVT

-972 YCWNSTTITVQ
+972 YCWSSTTINVD

-1015 RDDIDRIDVFNR
+1015 REDIDKVEVFNR

-1037 YIDQWCGYDNE
+1037 YVDQWCGSDQD
-1048 GKTVPV
+1048 GKVVPV
-1054 GTYFYIIYFHSTKEP
+1054 GTYFYIIYFNSSKEP
-1069 INSWIYV
+1069 ITSWIYV

>member
-1 MKRLIFLFIL
+1 MKRFIFLIAL
-11 FLSNQLLFSQQ
+11 FFSVQLAFSQQ
-22 SVTVDCSTGPIS
+22 NTTVDCSAGPVS
-34 TTFCYDTGL
+34 TTFCYDTGQ
-43 DNSYVFSSNDGTPLN
+43 DNSYTFTSNDGTPLN
-58 LTIDEGQVEN
+58 LTIDEGQVETN
-68 GWDEFIVY
+68 WDELEIR
-76 DSDGVTE
+76 DSDGTV
-83 LTPTQPFYGNGGNLA
+83 LYNGYGNGGNIA
-98 GLSFQ
+98 GFSFQ
-103 SSGDS
+103 SSGDT
-108 ITLLVD
+108 ITLEVV

-125 YTPITFTISCA
+125 YTPITFSVSCA
-136 TCINPTVDFEVVSDC
+136 TCVNPQVDYEVVSDC
-151 LNGPQF
+151 LNAPQF
-157 FLDVNVTDLGSASSL
+157 FVDVNVTDLGSAGSL

-180 NSTVNNAGTF
+180 SSSATATGTI

-195 TNNTDVQFTAT
+195 ANNTNVQITT
-206 NDDDVNC
+206 SNDDDANC
-213 SLTSGSL
+213 SSSSGPL

-232 GIGPVS
+232 AVGPVS
-238 NSYCYG
+238 SSYCYG

-251 EYVSSDGSPI
+251 EYVSSDGSPL

-274 DIITITDSDGSIL
+274 DIIIISDTDGSIL

-296 TGLAFQSSGD
+296 TGLSFQSSGD
-306 TMYFGFQTDG
+306 TIYLGFQTDG
-316 SVSCQSSSTYSA
+316 SVSCASSSTYA
-328 GIDWTVACAT
+328 GGIDWTVACAT
-338 CTNPSAEYAVIDDCA
+338 CTNPSAEYTVIDDCA

-360 DVNITDMGD
+360 DVNITSMGD
-369 AGSLTISDNYSSNTE
+369 ATSLTISDNYSSNTE
-384 QVTTTGIVQ
+384 QTSSTGVVQ
-393 MGPYPFLTDIIITTS
+393 MGPYPFLTDIVITVS
-408 NDQDVNCVINSNPIQ
+408 NDQDVNCVINSSPIQ
-423 LFACLPENDNCSG
+423 LFACPPENDNCSG
-436 AIIIE
+436 ATMIE
-441 ANEDDSCDAS
+441 ANEDESCDAS

-463 ESNSCGGSS
+463 ESNSCGGSA

-504 LYEGDGCGNLNQIYC
+504 LYEGDGCGSLNQIYC

-525 TANGLILGSSYFI
+525 TANDLTIGNNYFV

-566 STTLY
+566 NTSLY
-571 TVDELVTDVLIDSEC
+571 TVEELVTDVLIDSQC

-591 VTSSTGIDFGS
+591 ITSSTGSDFGS
-602 TNGIGYFESNG
+602 TNGIGYFEANG

-619 DGLIMTSGDVA
+619 NGLIMTSGDVA
-630 NAIGPESG
+630 NAPGPESG
-638 VLVDGGF
+638 VLLDGTYA
-645 EWPGD
+645 WPGD

-665 NNASIIEFDFVP
+665 NNASIIEFEFVP
-677 VTNNMSFDFIFA
+677 VSNSMSFDFIFA

-711 SGNTTNL
+711 AGNTTNL
-718 AIVPGTDDPI
+718 AIVPGTEDPI

-743 SVNAEWFA
+743 SVNEEWFA

-816 LDLGDDILVSSG
+816 LDLGEDILVSSG
-828 NALCEGQEIIL
+828 NALCEGQEIVL
-839 DAGALPNNSSIEW
+839 DAGALPNNSTIEW
-852 FMDGLLI
+852 FMDGTLMEGETG
-859 DDANDVTLAVTE
+859 VTLTVTE
-871 TAFYSAT
+871 TAFYSAI
-878 ITVDNTDCTYGDDIL
+878 ITVDNTDCSYGDDIL
-893 VEFFQSPIITPVN
+893 VEFFQSPVISPVE
-906 DNIIKCANEGF
+906 DAIIKCANEGY
-917 TLEVDIE
+917 TLEVNIE

-939 GIDVQI
+939 GIDLQT
-945 GSENTYYLN
+945 GTENTYYLDEMN
-954 ELAEESGEFTVT
+954 EESGEFTVT

-972 YCWNSTTITVQ
+972 YCWSSTTINVD

-1015 RDDIDRIDVFNR
+1015 IEDIDKIEVFNR

-1037 YIDQWCGYDNE
+1037 YVDQWCGRDQD
-1048 GKTVPV
+1048 GKVVPV
-1054 GTYFYIIYFHSTKEP
+1054 GTYFYIIYFNSSKEP
-1069 INSWIYV
+1069 ITSWIYV

>member
-1 MKRLIFLFIL
+1 MKRFIFLIAL
-11 FLSNQLLFSQQ
+11 FFSVQLAFSQQ
-22 SVTVDCSTGPIS
+22 NTTVDCSAGPVS
-34 TTFCYDTGL
+34 TTFCYDTGQ
-43 DNSYVFSSNDGTPLN
+43 DNSYTFTSNDGTPLN
-58 LTIDEGQVEN
+58 LTIDEGQVETN
-68 GWDEFIVY
+68 WDELEIR
-76 DSDGVTE
+76 DSDGTV
-83 LTPTQPFYGNGGNLA
+83 LYNGYGNGGNIA
-98 GLSFQ
+98 GFSFQ
-103 SSGDS
+103 SSGDT
-108 ITLLVD
+108 ITLEVV

-125 YTPITFTISCA
+125 YTPITFTVSCA
-136 TCINPTVDFEVVSDC
+136 TCVNPQVDYEVVSDC
-151 LNGPQF
+151 LNAPQF
-157 FLDVNVTDLGSASSL
+157 FVDVNVTDLGSAGSL

-180 NSTVNNAGTF
+180 SSSATATGTI

-195 TNNTDVQFTAT
+195 ANNTNVQITT
-206 NDDDVNC
+206 SNDDDANC
-213 SLTSGSL
+213 SSSSGPL

-232 GIGPVS
+232 AVGPVS
-238 NSYCYG
+238 SSYCYG

-251 EYVSSDGSPI
+251 EYVSSDGSPL

-274 DIITITDSDGSIL
+274 DIIIITDTDGSIL

-296 TGLAFQSSGD
+296 TGLSFQSSGD
-306 TMYFGFQTDG
+306 TIYLGFQTDG
-316 SVSCQSSSTYSA
+316 SISCASSSTYA
-328 GIDWTVACAT
+328 GGIDWTVACAT
-338 CTNPSAEYAVIDDCA
+338 CTNPSAEYTVIDDCA

-360 DVNITDMGD
+360 DVNITSMGD
-369 AGSLTISDNYSSNTE
+369 ATSLTISDNYSSNTE
-384 QVTTTGIVQ
+384 QTSSTGVVQ
-393 MGPYPFLTDIIITTS
+393 MGPYPFLTDIVITVS
-408 NDQDVNCVINSNPIQ
+408 NDQDVNCVINSSPIQ
-423 LFACLPENDNCSG
+423 LFACPPENDNCSG
-436 AIIIE
+436 AIMIE
-441 ANEDDSCDAS
+441 ANEDESCDAS

-463 ESNSCGGSS
+463 ESNSCGGSA

-504 LYEGDGCGNLNQIYC
+504 LYEGDGCGSLNQIYC

-525 TANGLILGSSYFI
+525 TANDLTIGNNYFV

-566 STTLY
+566 TTSLY
-571 TVDELVTDVLIDSEC
+571 TVEELVTDVLIDSQC

-591 VTSSTGIDFGS
+591 ITSSTGSDFGS
-602 TNGIGYFESNG
+602 TNGIGYFEANG

-619 DGLIMTSGDVA
+619 NGLIMTSGDVA
-630 NAIGPESG
+630 NASGPESG
-638 VLVDGGF
+638 VLGDGTYA
-645 EWPGD
+645 WPGD

-665 NNASIIEFDFVP
+665 NNASIIEFEFVP
-677 VTNNMSFDFIFA
+677 VSNSMSFDFIFA

-711 SGNTTNL
+711 AGNTTNL

-743 SVNAEWFA
+743 SVNEEWFA

-816 LDLGDDILVSSG
+816 LDLGEDILVSSG
-828 NALCEGQEIIL
+828 NALCEGQEIVL
-839 DAGALPNNSSIEW
+839 DAGALPNNSTIEW
-852 FMDGLLI
+852 FMDGTLMEGETG
-859 DDANDVTLAVTE
+859 VTLTVTE
-871 TAFYSAT
+871 TAFYSAI
-878 ITVDNTDCTYGDDIL
+878 ITVDNTDCSYGDDIL
-893 VEFFQSPIITPVN
+893 VEFFQSPVISPVE
-906 DNIIKCANEGF
+906 DAIIKCANEGY
-917 TLEVDIE
+917 TLEVNIE

-939 GIDVQI
+939 GIDLQT
-945 GSENTYYLN
+945 GTENTYYLDEMN
-954 ELAEESGEFTVT
+954 EESGEFTVT

-972 YCWNSTTITVQ
+972 YCWSSTTINVD

-1015 RDDIDRIDVFNR
+1015 REDIDKVEVFNR

-1037 YIDQWCGYDNE
+1037 YVDQWCGSDQD
-1048 GKTVPV
+1048 GKVVPV
-1054 GTYFYIIYFHSTKEP
+1054 GTYFYIIYFNSSKEP
-1069 INSWIYV
+1069 ITSWIYV

>member
-1 MKRLIFLFIL
+1 MLGLIHL
-11 FLSNQLLFSQQ
+11 NTYSQQ
-22 SVTVDCSTGPIS
+22 NTTVDCTTGPVS
-34 TTFCYDTGL
+34 TTFCYDTGM
-43 DNSYVFSSNDGTPLN
+43 DNSYTFTSNDGTPLN
-58 LTIDEGQVEN
+58 LTIAEGQVETN
-68 GWDEFIVY
+68 WDELEIR
-76 DSDGVTE
+76 DSDGTVIYNG
-83 LTPTQPFYGNGGNLA
+83 YGNGGDISA
-98 GLSFQ
+98 LSFQ

-108 ITLLVD
+108 ITLEVV

-125 YTPITFTISCA
+125 YTPITFIVSCA
-136 TCINPTVDFEVVSDC
+136 TCVNPQVDYEVVSDC
-151 LNGPQF
+151 LNAPQF
-157 FLDVNVTDLGSASSL
+157 FVDVNVTDLGSAASL

-180 NSTVNNAGTF
+180 TSSTNNTGII

-195 TNNTDVQFTAT
+195 ANNTDVQITASN
-206 NDDDVNC
+206 NDDANC
-213 SLTSGSL
+213 SSTSGPL

-232 GIGPVS
+232 TVGPVS
-238 NSYCYG
+238 SSYCYG

-251 EYVSSDGSPI
+251 EYVSSDGSPL
-261 NLTIDSGLIEAGW
+261 NLTVDSGLIEAGW
-274 DIITITDSDGSIL
+274 DIIIVTDTDGSIL

-296 TGLAFQSSGD
+296 TGLSFQSSGD
-306 TMYFGFQTDG
+306 TIYLGFQTDG
-316 SVSCQSSSTYSA
+316 SISCTSSSTYA
-328 GIDWTVACAT
+328 GGIDWTVACAT
-338 CTNPSAEYAVIDDCA
+338 CTNPSAEYSVIDDCA

-360 DVNITDMGD
+360 DVNITSMGD

-384 QVTTTGIVQ
+384 QTSSTGIVQ
-393 MGPYPFLTDIIITTS
+393 MGPYPFLTDIIITVS

-423 LFACLPENDNCSG
+423 LFACPPENDNCSG
-436 AIIIE
+436 AIFIE
-441 ANEDDSCDAS
+441 ANEDESCNAS

-463 ESNSCGGSS
+463 ESNACGGSA

-493 IVGDTQDLYHV
+493 IIGDTQDLYHV
-504 LYEGDGCGNLNQIYC
+504 LYEGDGCGNLNQVYC

-525 TANGLILGSSYFI
+525 TANGLTVGDNYFV

-571 TVDELVTDVLIDSEC
+571 SVEELVTEVLIDSEC

-602 TNGIGYFESNG
+602 TNGIGYFEANG

-619 DGLIMTSGDVA
+619 NGLIMTSGDVA
-630 NAIGPESG
+630 NAAGPESG
-638 VLVDGGF
+638 VLVDGTYA
-645 EWPGD
+645 WPGD

-665 NNASIIEFDFVP
+665 NNASIIEFEFVP
-677 VTNNMSFDFIFA
+677 VSNSMSFDFIFA

-711 SGNTTNL
+711 SGNTSNL

-728 SVLTVRDDQYNGACE
+728 SVLTVRDDQYNGSCE

-773 VMTASAT
+773 VMTATAT

-816 LDLGDDILVSSG
+816 LDLGEDILVSSG
-828 NALCEGQEIIL
+828 NALCEGQEIVL

-852 FMDGLLI
+852 FMDGTLLEGETG
-859 DDANDVTLAVTE
+859 VTLSVTE
-871 TAFYSAT
+871 TAFYSAI
-878 ITVDNTDCTYGDDIL
+878 ITVDNTDCAYGDDIL
-893 VEFFQSPIITPVN
+893 VEFFQSPQIVAVE
-906 DNIIKCANEGF
+906 DSIIKCANEGY
-917 TLEVDIE
+917 TLEVNIE
-924 NSDQLNSL
+924 NSNQLNSL

-939 GIDVQI
+939 GIDLQT
-945 GSENTYYLN
+945 GTDNTYYLD
-954 ELAEESGEFTVT
+954 ELTEETGEFTVT
-966 VFDDIT
+966 VFDDVT
-972 YCWNSTTITVQ
+972 YCWNSITINVD

-997 SPNGDGFNDCLI
+997 SPNGDGYNDCLI

-1015 RDDIDRIDVFNR
+1015 IEDIDKIEVFNR
-1027 YGTKIYELNE
+1027 YGTKIYEMNE
-1037 YIDQWCGYDNE
+1037 YVDQWCGVDQD
-1048 GKTVPV
+1048 GKIVPV
-1054 GTYFYIIYFHSTKEP
+1054 GTYFYIIYFNSTKEP
-1069 INSWIYV
+1069 ITSWIYV